1 MIRVIIK
8 NLNKKKLS
16 EHKWDWHFAFF
27 HFKNY
32 KNAYLNGKPLKPWHI
47 LKNGDVIEIIERPQG
62 LILGALWALGG
73 WLLTTVGVTSA
84 SVAGVYAAGAL
95 VAGVIGAAVTAV
107 GFGIASMFSSSAGG
121 GAGTTQAKEYS
132 SSTQPELRG
141 ASNDISND
149 CLPVVF
155 GTIQQTPSYA
165 QLPYRLV
172 VDGASTNK
180 YRQYFIANYNNVVYS
195 NFKLG
200 ETSRTDYSID
210 YIDILTASGSSNFIG
225 FDNVKAH
232 DINEELSYNP
242 DEAVNQNAHFDYNQA
257 TNTNYVTVS
266 YQLKFTNVDLNSWT
280 NKTFRQSTLV
290 VQGGT
295 NSNKTS
301 DITITSAM
309 LSATDVEGEYIYNG
323 SATYNTGYNDEGDPN
338 PNFTEI
344 ISTNYAPV
352 SNTRGNTTENNNEL
366 DSLYVSETVSTSTFS
381 ETNTLN
387 LSINKYE
394 GTVSEVVVTSPD
406 NTTDVDVI
414 ISFPQGLYHQ
424 NNDGSR
430 SSRSVKVQIMY
441 KEGDGEYKPISED
454 TELYIRDFEG
464 EKQPLN
470 TSTTTVNG
478 AEVTMQSC
486 SDMNV
491 ADQLFYR
498 PIGFTLPE
506 PGKYTVRVRCAAF
519 SEKTNYDIG
528 VPYCAEIQFYV
539 NGNVLDNSILPKV
552 NQIAFEA
559 TAYKGL
565 SGTIKKF
572 NYLAAA
578 RIPIWN
584 GTDWNTINE
593 SSNPAAIIR
602 YLLTDSLANPRPISP
617 DLIDNDSLVMLY
629 NWCEQEGYKAD
640 GIVSEATKTMDVINE
655 ILKNCQG
662 AMIPLLNGKHTFAI
676 DGNEKTPKGMF
687 NQHNSWDFTWSPTLG
702 RQTEAI
708 RASFTDSEDY
718 TQDEVTVYWYDGA
731 VHNEIK
737 EGTTDADYLLVKK
750 DLKYVTDRTSVIKAI
765 TYELLCTQTKRNNFE
780 FSVNLE
786 ALNMTL
792 LDRVYVSN
800 SSNMQNESTGLIKRV
815 LTDNGNITGFE
826 LYSDVEIPTD
836 AKIIIRSLDY
846 EAQEPVINIYDVIN
860 EGLTNIVEIDPITNT
875 GVIKGAGEIQ
885 GLEDKWHYD
894 GDLFTLG
901 QDTIYDCVITD
912 IKYNEDCT
920 ATITCRDY

>member
-1 MIRVIIK
+1 MIRIIYRQF
-8 NLNKKKLS
+8 NKKKFV
-16 EHKWDWHFAFF
+16 EKKWSWHFAFF
-27 HFKNY
+27 HFKDYQNCY
-32 KNAYLNGKPLKPWHI
+32 INGKPLKPWHI
-47 LKNGDVIEIIERPQG
+47 FKNGDVIEIFEKPG
-62 LILGALWALGG
+62 FSWA
-73 WLLTTVGVTSA
+73 
-84 SVAGVYAAGAL
+84 
-95 VAGVIGAAVTAV
+95 VIGTWLVNAIIGVATSISPAILT
-107 GFGIASMFSSSAGG
+107 GIAFVGAAAALSIGANAIFSSRGG
-121 GAGTTQAKEYS
+121 GSSTTDSKEYS

-141 ASNDISND
+141 ASNDISNG
-149 CLPVVF
+149 CLPVLF
-155 GTIQQTPSYA
+155 GKTQQTPSYG

-200 ETSRTDYSID
+200 ETPRTDYSID
-210 YIDILTASGSSNFIG
+210 YLDILTAYGTSNFIG
-225 FDNVKAH
+225 FDNVKAVNV
-232 DINEELSYNP
+232 DEELSYNP
-242 DEAVNQNAHFDYNQA
+242 DETVNQNAHYDYNQQIDSDYI
-257 TNTNYVTVS
+257 TINYTLQFS
-266 YQLKFTNVDLNSWT
+266 NVNINNWA
-280 NKTFRQSTLV
+280 NKTFRQITRV
-290 VQGGT
+290 NQGGEKNLTT
-295 NSNKTS
+295 NITVTSSMLTAQSNGIYTYNG
-301 DITITSAM
+301 TITYEKSE
-309 LSATDVEGEYIYNG
+309 LDENYTELIY
-323 SATYNTGYNDEGDPN
+323 T
-338 PNFTEI
+338 NF
-344 ISTNYAPV
+344 APT
-352 SNTRGNTTENNNEL
+352 SNTRGNSTETTNEL
-366 DSLYVSETVSTSTFS
+366 DALYVSETITAEGFT
-381 ETNTLN
+381 ETETLN
-387 LSINKYE
+387 LSINRYK
-394 GTVSEVVVTSPD
+394 GTVSEVVLTSPE

-414 ISFPQGLYHQ
+414 ISFPQGLFHQ

-430 SSRSVKVQIMY
+430 SSRSIVVEIMY
-441 KEGDGEYKPISED
+441 KQGDGAYIPF
-454 TELYIRDFEG
+454 TRNTQLYIRDING
-464 EKQPLN
+464 TKQPLSSSN
-470 TSTTTVNG
+470 TTVSG
-478 AEVTMQSC
+478 ANATMHST

-498 PIGFTLPE
+498 TIGFTLPTA
-506 PGKYTVRVRCAAF
+506 GKYTVRVRSADYVD
-519 SEKTNYDIG
+519 KTNYDIG
-528 VPYCAEIQFYV
+528 YPRCAEIQFYV
-539 NGNVLDNSILPKV
+539 NGDVLDESILPSV

-572 NYLAAA
+572 NYIAEA
-578 RIPIWN
+578 RIPVWN
-584 GTDWNTINE
+584 GTNWDTITE
-593 SSNPAAIIR
+593 SENPAAIIR
-602 YLLTDSLANPRPISP
+602 YLLTDTLANPRPISP

-737 EGTTDADYLLVKK
+737 AGTTDADYLLVKK
-750 DLKYVTDRTSVIKAI
+750 DLKYVTDRASVIKSI

-826 LYSDVEIPTD
+826 LYSDIEIPTE

-860 EGLTNIVEIDPITNT
+860 EGLTNIVEIDPIANT

>member
-1 MIRVIIK
+1 MIRVIK
-8 NLNKKKLS
+8 RNLNKKKLF
-16 EHKWDWHFAFF
+16 EYKWDWHLACF

-32 KNAYLNGKPLKPWHI
+32 KNCYLNGKPLKPWNI
-47 LKNGDVIEIIERPQG
+47 LKNGDVIEIIETPG
-62 LILGALWALGG
+62 EFFTLASMLIVAFAVAHPFVTAALAIGILGATAAITTS
-73 WLLTTVGVTSA
+73 LTA
-84 SVAGVYAAGAL
+84 Q
-95 VAGVIGAAVTAV
+95 
-107 GFGIASMFSSSAGG
+107 SSAPS
-121 GAGTTQAKEYS
+121 TTSKEYS
-132 SSTQPELRG
+132 STTQPELKG
-141 ASNDISND
+141 ANNEISNN
-149 CLPVVF
+149 CLPVLF
-155 GTIQQTPSYA
+155 GKTQQTPSYG

-180 YRQYFIANYNNVVYS
+180 YRQYFVSNYNNVVCS
-195 NFKLG
+195 DFKLG
-200 ETSRTDYSID
+200 ETPRTDYSID
-210 YIDILTASGSSNFIG
+210 YLDIVTASGASNFIG
-225 FDNVKAH
+225 FDNVKS
-232 DINEELSYNP
+232 INVDEELSYNP
-242 DEAVNQNAHFDYNQA
+242 DEEVNQNAHYDYNDLINSSYI
-257 TNTNYVTVS
+257 TINYVLQFS
-266 YQLKFTNVDLNSWT
+266 NVDLNAWA
-280 NKTFRQSTLV
+280 NKSFTQLVRV
-290 VQGGT
+290 VQNGEQKDLT
-295 NSNKTS
+295 T
-301 DITITSAM
+301 DITITSSM
-309 LSATDVEGEYIYNG
+309 LTASEESGEYVYNG
-323 SATYNTGYNDEGDPN
+323 SVTYNAGEDN

-344 ISTNYAPV
+344 IYTNFAPATD
-352 SNTRGNTTENNNEL
+352 TRGNSTESTNEL
-366 DSLYVSETVSTSTFS
+366 DALYVSENLIAQNLNLNT
-381 ETNTLN
+381 TLN
-387 LSINKYE
+387 LSINKYK
-394 GTVSEVVVTSPD
+394 GTVSEVIATSPE

-414 ISFPQGLYHQ
+414 ISFPQGLFHQ
-424 NNDGSR
+424 NNNGSR
-430 SSRSVKVQIMY
+430 SSRSVVVEIMY
-441 KEGDGEYKPISED
+441 KQGNGEYIPLSEN
-454 TELYIRDFEG
+454 TELYIRDING
-464 EKQPLN
+464 EKQPLSSSN
-470 TSTTTVNG
+470 TTVSG
-478 AEVTMQSC
+478 ANVTMHSP

-498 PIGFTLPE
+498 PIGFTLPNA
-506 PGKYTVRVRCAAF
+506 GKYTVRVRSADYAD
-519 SEKTNYDIG
+519 KTNYDIG
-528 VPYCAEIQFYV
+528 YPRCAEIQFYV
-539 NGNVLDNSILPKV
+539 NGDVLDNSILPNV

-565 SGTIKKF
+565 SGTLKKF
-572 NYLAAA
+572 NYIGEA
-578 RIPIWN
+578 RIPVWN
-584 GTDWNTINE
+584 GTDWNTVQA
-593 SSNPAAIIR
+593 SSNPAAIVR
-602 YLLTDSLANPRPISP
+602 YLLTDSLANPRSISP
-617 DLIDNDSLVMLY
+617 DLIDNDSLVELY

-640 GIVSEATKTMDVINE
+640 GIVAEATKTLDVINE

-662 AMIPLLNGKHTFAI
+662 GMIPLLNGKHVFTI

-750 DLKYVTDRTSVIKAI
+750 DLKYVTDRASVIKSI

-826 LYSDVEIPTD
+826 LYSDIEIPPE

-846 EAQEPVINIYDVIN
+846 EAEEPVINIYDVTN
-860 EGLTNIVEIDPITNT
+860 EGLTNIVEIEPILNT

>member
-1 MIRVIIK
+1 MIRIIYR
-8 NLNKKKLS
+8 NLSKKQLFEK
-16 EHKWDWHFAFF
+16 KWDWHFACF

-32 KNAYLNGKPLKPWHI
+32 KNTYLNGKPLKPWHI
-47 LKNGDVIEIIERPQG
+47 LRNGDVIEIFERPAG
-62 LILGALWALGG
+62 LTASIIGALIVNAIKVFVVAHPFITAGIVGVATTALGN
-73 WLLTTVGVTSA
+73 VVNS
-84 SVAGVYAAGAL
+84 
-95 VAGVIGAAVTAV
+95 I
-107 GFGIASMFSSSAGG
+107 FSNNNSGS
-121 GAGTTQAKEYS
+121 TQTKEYS
-132 SSTQPELRG
+132 SKSQPELRG
-141 ASNDISND
+141 ASNDISD
-149 CLPVVF
+149 GCLPVLF
-155 GTIQQTPSYA
+155 GKIQQTPSYG

-180 YRQYFIANYNNVVYS
+180 YRQYFVANYNNVVYS
-195 NFKLG
+195 DFKLG
-200 ETSRTDYSID
+200 ETPRTDYSID
-210 YIDILTASGSSNFIG
+210 YLDILTAYGTSNFIG
-225 FDNVKAH
+225 FDNVKAVNA
-232 DINEELSYNP
+232 DEELSYNP
-242 DEAVNQNAHFDYNQA
+242 DETVNQNAHYDYNQQIDSDYI
-257 TNTNYVTVS
+257 TVNYTLQFS
-266 YQLKFTNVDLNSWT
+266 NVNLNSWS
-280 NKTFRQSTLV
+280 NKTFLQLTRVNQDGQKDLT
-290 VQGGT
+290 T
-295 NSNKTS
+295 N
-301 DITITSAM
+301 ITITSSM
-309 LSATDVEGEYIYNG
+309 LTNQGNGTYTYNG
-323 SATYNTGYNDEGDPN
+323 SVTYEKGGVLED
-338 PNFTEI
+338 NFSEI
-344 ISTNYAPV
+344 IYTNFAPTAD
-352 SNTRGNTTENNNEL
+352 TRGNSTETTNEL
-366 DSLYVSETVSTSTFS
+366 DALYVSETVSAEGFT
-381 ETNTLN
+381 ETETLN
-387 LSINKYE
+387 LSINRYQ
-394 GTVSEVVVTSPD
+394 GTVSEVVLTSPE
-406 NTTDVDVI
+406 NTKEIDVI
-414 ISFPQGLYHQ
+414 ISFPSGLVHQ
-424 NNDGSR
+424 NNNGSR
-430 SSRSVKVQIMY
+430 SSRSVVVEIMY
-441 KEGDGEYKPISED
+441 KQGDGEYVPF
-454 TELYIRDFEG
+454 TENTQLYIRDING
-464 EKQPLN
+464 VKQPLSS
-470 TSTTTVNG
+470 STTTVDG
-478 AEVTMQSC
+478 ANMTVKSPA
-486 SDMNV
+486 DMNV
-491 ADQLFYR
+491 ADQLFFR
-498 PIGFTLPE
+498 PIGFTLPSA
-506 PGKYTVRVRCAAF
+506 GKYTVRVRSADYADK
-519 SEKTNYDIG
+519 SNYDIG
-528 VPYCAEIQFYV
+528 YPRCAEVQFYV
-539 NGNVLDNSILPKV
+539 NGDVLDKSILPSV

-572 NYLAAA
+572 NYIGEA
-578 RIPIWN
+578 RIPVWN
-584 GTDWNTINE
+584 GTNWDTITE
-593 SSNPAAIIR
+593 SENPAAIIR
-602 YLLTDSLANPRPISP
+602 YLLTDTFANPRPISP

-708 RASFTDSEDY
+708 RASFTDSDDY

-737 EGTTDADYLLVKK
+737 AGTTDADYLLVKK
-750 DLKYVTDRTSVIKAI
+750 DLKYVTDRASVIKSI

-826 LYSDVEIPTD
+826 LYSNIDIPEN

-846 EAQEPVINIYDVIN
+846 EAEEPVINIYDVIN
-860 EGLTNIVEIDPITNT
+860 EGLTNIVEIDPIANT

>member
-1 MIRVIIK
+1 MIRIIYR
-8 NLNKKKLS
+8 NLNKKRLVEK
-16 EHKWDWHFAFF
+16 KWDFHLACF
-27 HFKNY
+27 HFKDY
-32 KNAYLNGKPLKPWHI
+32 KNAYINGKPLKPWHI
-47 LKNGDVIEIIERPQG
+47 LKNGDVVEIIETPGEIFTTLSMVLIG
-62 LILGALWALGG
+62 LIVAHPVVAAVAAIGIVGAAASLVGG
-73 WLLTTVGVTSA
+73 LTARNSA
-84 SVAGVYAAGAL
+84 SP
-95 VAGVIGAAVTAV
+95 I
-107 GFGIASMFSSSAGG
+107 SSN
-121 GAGTTQAKEYS
+121 AKEYS

-141 ASNDISND
+141 ANNEISD
-149 CLPVVF
+149 GCLPVLF
-155 GTIQQTPSYA
+155 GKIQQTPSYG
-165 QLPYRLV
+165 QLPYKLV

-180 YRQYFIANYNNVVYS
+180 YRQYFVANYNNVVYS
-195 NFKLG
+195 DFKLG
-200 ETSRTDYSID
+200 ETPRTDYSID
-210 YIDILTASGSSNFIG
+210 YLDILTAYGVSNFIG
-225 FDNVKAH
+225 FDNVKTTNI
-232 DINEELSYNP
+232 DEELSYNP
-242 DEAVNQNAHFDYNQA
+242 DEAVNQNAHYDYNDQINSSYI
-257 TNTNYVTVS
+257 TIN
-266 YQLKFTNVDLNSWT
+266 YQLKFSNVDLNAWT
-280 NKTFRQSTLV
+280 NKTFKQITRA
-290 VQGGT
+290 VQNGNNVDLT
-295 NSNKTS
+295 KE
-301 DITITSAM
+301 ITITSGM
-309 LSATDVEGEYIYNG
+309 LTATEQTGVYIYNG
-323 SATYNTGYNDEGDPN
+323 SVTYNVGEDN
-338 PNFTEI
+338 PNYTEI
-344 ISTNYAPV
+344 VYTNFAPV
-352 SNTRGNTTENNNEL
+352 SDTRGNSTENTNEL
-366 DSLYVSETVSTSTFS
+366 DSLYVSENLVTSTLNLN
-381 ETNTLN
+381 TTLN
-387 LSINKYE
+387 LSINKYT
-394 GTVSEVVVTSPD
+394 GTVSEVVVTSPE

-414 ISFPQGLYHQ
+414 ISFPQGLFHQ
-424 NNDGSR
+424 ENNGSR
-430 SSRSVKVQIMY
+430 SSRSVVVEIMY
-441 KEGDGEYKPISED
+441 KQGNGEYIPFTEN
-454 TELYIRDFEG
+454 TELYIRDING
-464 EKQPLN
+464 DKQPLSSSN
-470 TSTTTVNG
+470 TTVSG
-478 AEVTMQSC
+478 ANATMHST

-498 PIGFTLPE
+498 TIGFTLPSA
-506 PGKYTVRVRCAAF
+506 GKYTVRVRSADYAD
-519 SEKTNYDIG
+519 KTNFDIG
-528 VPYCAEIQFYV
+528 YPRCAEIQFYV
-539 NGNVLDNSILPKV
+539 DGAILDTSILPSV

-565 SGTIKKF
+565 SGTLKKF
-572 NYLAAA
+572 NYIAEA
-578 RIPIWN
+578 RIPVWN
-584 GTDWNTINE
+584 GTDWNTISE
-593 SSNPAAIIR
+593 SENPAAIVR

-617 DLIDNDSLVMLY
+617 DLIDNDSLVELY

-640 GIVSEATKTMDVINE
+640 GIISEATKTLDVINE

-662 AMIPLLNGKHTFAI
+662 GMIPLLNGKHVFTI

-737 EGTTDADYLLVKK
+737 AGTTDADYLLVKK
-750 DLKYVTDRTSVIKAI
+750 DLKYVTDRASVIKSI

-826 LYSDVEIPTD
+826 LYSDIEIPTD

-846 EAQEPVINIYDVIN
+846 EAQEPVINIYDVTN
-860 EGLTNIVEIDPITNT
+860 EGLTNIVEIDPIANT

>member
-1 MIRVIIK
+1 MIRVIRRC
-8 NLNKKKLS
+8 LNKKQLS
-16 EHKWDWHFAFF
+16 EHKWNWHFAFF
-27 HFKNY
+27 HFKDY

-47 LKNGDVIEIIERPQG
+47 FKNGDVVEIFERPQG
-62 LILGALWALGG
+62 FVDIVIAAFLAIGTAVGASYGVGAAVIGGIIVASALGG
-73 WLLTTVGVTSA
+73 VAFGV
-84 SVAGVYAAGAL
+84 
-95 VAGVIGAAVTAV
+95 
-107 GFGIASMFSSSAGG
+107 SSLFMRGG
-121 GAGTTQAKEYS
+121 GVSSTTQSKEYS

-141 ASNDISND
+141 ASNDISNG

-155 GTIQQTPSYA
+155 GRIQQTPSYG

-195 NFKLG
+195 DFKLG
-200 ETSRTDYSID
+200 ETPRTDYSID
-210 YIDILTASGSSNFIG
+210 YLDILTASGSSNFIG
-225 FDNVKAH
+225 FDNVKAV
-232 DINEELSYNP
+232 DVNEELSYNP
-242 DEAVNQNAHFDYNQA
+242 DESVNQNAYYDYNEL
-257 TNTNYVTVS
+257 TNTRYITIN
-266 YQLKFTNVDLNSWT
+266 YQLKFSGVDLSAWT
-280 NKTFRQSTLV
+280 NKTFKQTTRTI
-290 VQGGT
+290 QGGNT
-295 NSNKTS
+295 VDLTSN
-301 DITITSAM
+301 ITITSSM
-309 LSATDVEGEYIYNG
+309 LTATEVSGEYTYNG
-323 SATYNTGYNDEGDPN
+323 SITYEAGDDDPN
-338 PNFTEI
+338 YTEI
-344 ISTNYAPV
+344 IYTNFAPTAD
-352 SNTRGNTTENNNEL
+352 TRGNSTETTNEL
-366 DSLYVSETVSTSTFS
+366 DALYVSENLITETFNLN
-381 ETNTLN
+381 TTLN
-387 LSINKYE
+387 LSINRYS
-394 GTVSEVVVTSPD
+394 GTVSEVVLTSPE
-406 NTTDVDVI
+406 NTTEVDVI
-414 ISFPQGLYHQ
+414 ISFPQGLYHLE
-424 NNDGSR
+424 NNGERTTR
-430 SSRSVKVQIMY
+430 SIKVEIMY
-441 KEGDGEYKPISED
+441 KQGDGEYVPLSEN
-454 TELYIRDFEG
+454 TELYIRDING
-464 EKQPLN
+464 NKQPLSSS
-470 TSTTTVNG
+470 STTVSG
-478 AEVTMQSC
+478 AEVTMSTGA
-486 SDMNV
+486 DMNV

-498 PIGFTLPE
+498 PIGFTLPSA
-506 PGKYTVRVRCAAF
+506 GKYTVRVRSAAYA
-519 SEKTNYDIG
+519 EKTNFDIG
-528 VPYCAEIQFYV
+528 SPTCSEIQFYV
-539 NGNVLDNSILPKV
+539 NGNILDNSILPKV

-572 NYLAAA
+572 NYIAEA
-578 RIPIWN
+578 RIPVWN
-584 GTDWNTINE
+584 GTDWSTVQASE
-593 SSNPAAIIR
+593 NPAAIIR

-676 DGNEKTPKGMF
+676 DGNEKTPRGMF
-687 NQHNSWDFTWSPTLG
+687 NQHNSWDFTWSPTIG

-737 EGTTDADYLLVKK
+737 AGTTDSDYLLVKK
-750 DLKYVTDRTSVIKAI
+750 DLKYVTDRASVIKAI

-800 SSNMQNESTGLIKRV
+800 SANMQNESTGLIKRV

-826 LYSDVEIPTD
+826 LYSDIEIPTD

-846 EAQEPVINIYDVIN
+846 EAEEPVINIYDVTN
-860 EGLTNIVEIDPITNT
+860 EGLTNIVEIEPILNT

>member
-1 MIRVIIK
+1 MIRVIRRC
-8 NLNKKKLS
+8 LNKKQLS
-16 EHKWDWHFAFF
+16 EHKWNWHFAFF
-27 HFKNY
+27 HFKDY

-47 LKNGDVIEIIERPQG
+47 FKNGDVVEIFERPQG
-62 LILGALWALGG
+62 FVDIVIAAFLAIGTAVGASYGVGAAVIGGIIVASALGG
-73 WLLTTVGVTSA
+73 VAFGVSSLFMRGGSA
-84 SVAGVYAAGAL
+84 S
-95 VAGVIGAAVTAV
+95 
-107 GFGIASMFSSSAGG
+107 S
-121 GAGTTQAKEYS
+121 TTQSKEYS

-141 ASNDISND
+141 ASNDISNG

-155 GTIQQTPSYA
+155 GRIQQTPSYG

-195 NFKLG
+195 DFKLG
-200 ETSRTDYSID
+200 ETPRTDYSID
-210 YIDILTASGSSNFIG
+210 YLDILTASGSSNFIG
-225 FDNVKAH
+225 FDNVKAV
-232 DINEELSYNP
+232 DVNEELSYNP
-242 DEAVNQNAHFDYNQA
+242 DESVNQNAYYDYNEL
-257 TNTNYVTVS
+257 TNTRYITIN
-266 YQLKFTNVDLNSWT
+266 YQLKFSGVDLSAWT
-280 NKTFRQSTLV
+280 NKTFKQTTRTI
-290 VQGGT
+290 QGGNT
-295 NSNKTS
+295 VDLTSN
-301 DITITSAM
+301 ITITSSM
-309 LSATDVEGEYIYNG
+309 LTATEVSGEYTYNG
-323 SATYNTGYNDEGDPN
+323 SITYEAGDDDPN
-338 PNFTEI
+338 YTEI
-344 ISTNYAPV
+344 IYTNFAPTAD
-352 SNTRGNTTENNNEL
+352 TRGNSTETTNEL
-366 DSLYVSETVSTSTFS
+366 DALYVSENLITETFNLN
-381 ETNTLN
+381 TTLN
-387 LSINKYE
+387 LSINRYS
-394 GTVSEVVVTSPD
+394 GTVSEVVLTSPE
-406 NTTDVDVI
+406 NTTEVDVI
-414 ISFPQGLYHQ
+414 ISFPQGLYHLE
-424 NNDGSR
+424 NNGERTTR
-430 SSRSVKVQIMY
+430 SIKVEIMY
-441 KEGDGEYKPISED
+441 KQGDGEYVPLSEN
-454 TELYIRDFEG
+454 TELYIRDING
-464 EKQPLN
+464 NKQPLSSS
-470 TSTTTVNG
+470 STTVSG
-478 AEVTMQSC
+478 AEVTMSTGA
-486 SDMNV
+486 DMNV

-498 PIGFTLPE
+498 PIGFTLPSA
-506 PGKYTVRVRCAAF
+506 GKYTVRVRSAAYA
-519 SEKTNYDIG
+519 EKTNFDIG
-528 VPYCAEIQFYV
+528 SPTCSEIQFYV
-539 NGNVLDNSILPKV
+539 NGNILDNSILPKV

-565 SGTIKKF
+565 SGTLKKF
-572 NYLAAA
+572 NYIAEA
-578 RIPIWN
+578 RIPVWN
-584 GTDWNTINE
+584 GTDWNTIQASE
-593 SSNPAAIIR
+593 NPAAIIR
-602 YLLTDSLANPRPISP
+602 YLLTDTLANPRPISP

-708 RASFTDSEDY
+708 RVSFTDSEDY
-718 TQDEVTVYWYDGA
+718 TQDEVTVYWYDRA

-737 EGTTDADYLLVKK
+737 AGTTDADYLLVKK
-750 DLKYVTDRTSVIKAI
+750 DLKYVTDRASVIKSI
-765 TYELLCTQTKRNNFE
+765 TYELLCIQTKRNNFE

-860 EGLTNIVEIDPITNT
+860 EGLTNIVEIDPIPNT

>member
-1 MIRVIIK
+1 MIRVIRRC
-8 NLNKKKLS
+8 LNKKTLS

-47 LKNGDVIEIIERPQG
+47 LKNGDVIEIIERPEG
-62 LILGALWALGG
+62 IIGSMIGAIIVGALSH
-73 WLLTTVGVTSA
+73 VGVAATGGLLSA
-84 SVAGVYAAGAL
+84 GIAAAVVGGVVVAG
-95 VAGVIGAAVTAV
+95 GVAAVAM
-107 GFGIASMFSSSAGG
+107 GIASMFSGSGG
-121 GAGTTQAKEYS
+121 GGSTQAKEYS

-141 ASNDISND
+141 ASNDISD
-149 CLPVVF
+149 GCLPVLF
-155 GTIQQTPSYA
+155 GKIQQTPSYG

-180 YRQYFIANYNNVVYS
+180 YRQYFVANYNNVVYS

-200 ETSRTDYSID
+200 ETPRTDYSID
-210 YIDILTASGSSNFIG
+210 YLDILTAYGTSNFIG
-225 FDNVKAH
+225 FDNVKAVNV
-232 DINEELSYNP
+232 DEELSYNP
-242 DEAVNQNAHFDYNQA
+242 DETVNQNAHYDYNQQIDSDYI
-257 TNTNYVTVS
+257 TINYTLQFS
-266 YQLKFTNVDLNSWT
+266 NVNINRWA
-280 NKTFRQSTLV
+280 NKTFRQLTRV
-290 VQGGT
+290 NQGGEKNLT
-295 NSNKTS
+295 RN
-301 DITITSAM
+301 ITITSSM
-309 LSATDVEGEYIYNG
+309 LTNQGNGTYTYNG
-323 SATYNTGYNDEGDPN
+323 SVTYEKGGVLED
-338 PNFTEI
+338 NFSEI
-344 ISTNYAPV
+344 IYTNFAPTA
-352 SNTRGNTTENNNEL
+352 NTRGNSTESTNEL
-366 DSLYVSETVSTSTFS
+366 DALYVSETISAEGFT
-381 ETNTLN
+381 ETETLN
-387 LSINKYE
+387 LSINRYK
-394 GTVSEVVVTSPD
+394 GTVSEVVLTSPE
-406 NTTDVDVI
+406 NTTDIDVI
-414 ISFPQGLYHQ
+414 ISFPQGLFHQ
-424 NNDGSR
+424 ENNGSR
-430 SSRSVKVQIMY
+430 SSRSVVVEIMY
-441 KEGDGEYKPISED
+441 KQGDGEYIPISRAAS
-454 TELYIRDFEG
+454 LYIRDING
-464 EKQPLN
+464 NKKPLSSSN
-470 TSTTTVNG
+470 TRVNG
-478 AEVTMQSC
+478 ANITMHSP

-491 ADQLFYR
+491 ADQLFFR
-498 PIGFTLPE
+498 PIGFTLPRA
-506 PGKYTVRVRCAAF
+506 GKYTVRVRSADYAD
-519 SEKTNYDIG
+519 KTNYDIG
-528 VPYCAEIQFYV
+528 YPRCAEIQFYV
-539 NGNVLDNSILPKV
+539 NGDVLDESILPSV

-572 NYLAAA
+572 NYIGEA
-578 RIPIWN
+578 RIPVWN
-584 GTDWNTINE
+584 GTDWNTIQASE
-593 SSNPAAIIR
+593 NPAAIIR
-602 YLLTDSLANPRPISP
+602 YLLTDTLANPRPISP

-750 DLKYVTDRTSVIKAI
+750 DLKYVTDRASVIKSI
-765 TYELLCTQTKRNNFE
+765 TYELLCTQTKRNSFE

-786 ALNMTL
+786 AINMTL

-800 SSNMQNESTGLIKRV
+800 SANMQNESTGLIKRV

-826 LYSDVEIPTD
+826 LYSDIEIPTD

-875 GVIKGAGEIQ
+875 GIIKGAGEIQ

-912 IKYNEDCT
+912 IRYNEDCT

>member
-1 MIRVIIK
+1 MIRIIYRQF
-8 NLNKKKLS
+8 NKKKFV
-16 EHKWDWHFAFF
+16 EKKWSWHFAFF
-27 HFKNY
+27 HFRNY
-32 KNAYLNGKPLKPWHI
+32 QNCYINGKPLKPWHI
-47 LKNGDVIEIIERPQG
+47 FKNGDVIEIFEKPG
-62 LILGALWALGG
+62 FSWA
-73 WLLTTVGVTSA
+73 
-84 SVAGVYAAGAL
+84 
-95 VAGVIGAAVTAV
+95 VIGTWLVNAIIGVATSVSPAILT
-107 GFGIASMFSSSAGG
+107 GIAFVGAAAALSIGANAIFSSRGG
-121 GAGTTQAKEYS
+121 SSTTDSKEYS

-141 ASNDISND
+141 ASNDISNG
-149 CLPVVF
+149 CLPVLF
-155 GTIQQTPSYA
+155 GKIQQTPSYG

-180 YRQYFIANYNNVVYS
+180 YRQYFVANYNNVVYS
-195 NFKLG
+195 DFKLS
-200 ETSRTDYSID
+200 ETPRTDYSID
-210 YIDILTASGSSNFIG
+210 YLDILTAYGVSNFIG
-225 FDNVKAH
+225 FDNVKAVNV
-232 DINEELSYNP
+232 DEELSYNP
-242 DEAVNQNAHFDYNQA
+242 DETVNQNAHYDYNQQIDSDYI
-257 TNTNYVTVS
+257 TINYTL
-266 YQLKFTNVDLNSWT
+266 QFTNVDLNNWA
-280 NKTFRQSTLV
+280 NKTFQQLTRVNQDGQKDLT
-290 VQGGT
+290 T
-295 NSNKTS
+295 N
-301 DITITSAM
+301 ITITSSM
-309 LSATDVEGEYIYNG
+309 LANQGNGTYTYNG
-323 SATYNTGYNDEGDPN
+323 SITYEKGGLLDD
-338 PNFTEI
+338 NFSEI
-344 ISTNYAPV
+344 IYTNFAPTAD
-352 SNTRGNTTENNNEL
+352 TRGNSTESTNEL
-366 DSLYVSETVSTSTFS
+366 DVLYVSETVSAEGFS
-381 ETNTLN
+381 ETQTLN
-387 LSINKYE
+387 LSINRYK
-394 GTVSEVVVTSPD
+394 GTVSEVVLTSPE
-406 NTTDVDVI
+406 NTTDIDVI
-414 ISFPQGLYHQ
+414 ISFPQGLFHQ

-430 SSRSVKVQIMY
+430 SSRSVVIEIMY
-441 KEGDGEYKPISED
+441 RQGDGEYIPF
-454 TELYIRDFEG
+454 TQNTQLYIRDING
-464 EKQPLN
+464 VKQPLSS
-470 TSTTTVNG
+470 STTTVDG
-478 AEVTMQSC
+478 ANMTVKSPA
-486 SDMNV
+486 DMNV
-491 ADQLFYR
+491 ADQLFFR
-498 PIGFTLPE
+498 PIGFTLPSA
-506 PGKYTVRVRCAAF
+506 GKYTVRVRSADYAD
-519 SEKTNYDIG
+519 KTNYDIG
-528 VPYCAEIQFYV
+528 YPRCAEVQFYV
-539 NGNVLDNSILPKV
+539 NGDVLDESILPSV

-572 NYLAAA
+572 NYIGEA
-578 RIPIWN
+578 RIPVWN
-584 GTDWNTINE
+584 GTDWNTVSTSE
-593 SSNPAAIIR
+593 NPAAIIR

-687 NQHNSWDFTWSPTLG
+687 NQHNSWDFTWSPTIG

-737 EGTTDADYLLVKK
+737 TGTTDADYLLVKK
-750 DLKYVTDRTSVIKAI
+750 DLKYVTDRASVIKSI

-826 LYSDVEIPTD
+826 LYSDIEIPTE

-846 EAQEPVINIYDVIN
+846 EAQEPVINIYDVTN
-860 EGLTNIVEIDPITNT
+860 EGLTNIIEIDPIPNT

>member
-1 MIRVIIK
+1 MIRIIYRQF
-8 NLNKKKLS
+8 NKKKFV
-16 EHKWDWHFAFF
+16 EKKWSWHFAFF
-27 HFKNY
+27 HFRNY
-32 KNAYLNGKPLKPWHI
+32 QNCYINGKPLKPWH
-47 LKNGDVIEIIERPQG
+47 LFKNGDVIEIFEKPG
-62 LILGALWALGG
+62 FSWA
-73 WLLTTVGVTSA
+73 
-84 SVAGVYAAGAL
+84 
-95 VAGVIGAAVTAV
+95 VIGTWLVNAIIGVATSVSPAILT
-107 GFGIASMFSSSAGG
+107 GIAFVGAAAALSIGANAIFSSRGG
-121 GAGTTQAKEYS
+121 SSTTDSKEYS

-141 ASNDISND
+141 ASNDISNG
-149 CLPVVF
+149 CLPVLF
-155 GTIQQTPSYA
+155 GKTQQTPSYG

-200 ETSRTDYSID
+200 ETPRTDYSID
-210 YIDILTASGSSNFIG
+210 YLDILTAYGTSNFIG
-225 FDNVKAH
+225 FDNVKAVNV
-232 DINEELSYNP
+232 DEELSYNP
-242 DEAVNQNAHFDYNQA
+242 DETVNQNAHYDYNQQIDSDYI
-257 TNTNYVTVS
+257 TINYTLQFSKV
-266 YQLKFTNVDLNSWT
+266 NINNWA
-280 NKTFRQSTLV
+280 NKTFRQITRV
-290 VQGGT
+290 NQGGEKNLTT
-295 NSNKTS
+295 NITVTSSMLTAQSNGIYTYNG
-301 DITITSAM
+301 TITYEKSE
-309 LSATDVEGEYIYNG
+309 LDENYTELIY
-323 SATYNTGYNDEGDPN
+323 T
-338 PNFTEI
+338 NF
-344 ISTNYAPV
+344 APT
-352 SNTRGNTTENNNEL
+352 SNTRGNSTETTNEL
-366 DSLYVSETVSTSTFS
+366 DALYVSETITAEGFT
-381 ETNTLN
+381 ETETLN
-387 LSINKYE
+387 LSINRYK
-394 GTVSEVVVTSPD
+394 GTVSEVVLTSPE

-414 ISFPQGLYHQ
+414 ISFPQGLFHQ

-430 SSRSVKVQIMY
+430 SSRSVVVEIMY
-441 KEGDGEYKPISED
+441 KQGDGEYIPISQN
-454 TELYIRDFEG
+454 TTLYIRDING
-464 EKQPLN
+464 DKQPLSSSN
-470 TSTTTVNG
+470 TTVSG
-478 AEVTMQSC
+478 ANVTMHSP

-491 ADQLFYR
+491 ADQLFFR
-498 PIGFTLPE
+498 PIGFTLPA
-506 PGKYTVRVRCAAF
+506 GKYTIRVRSADYAD
-519 SEKTNYDIG
+519 KTNYDIG
-528 VPYCAEIQFYV
+528 YPRCAEIQFYV
-539 NGNVLDNSILPKV
+539 NGDVLDESILPSV

-572 NYLAAA
+572 NYIAEA
-578 RIPIWN
+578 RIPVWN
-584 GTDWNTINE
+584 GTNWDTITE
-593 SSNPAAIIR
+593 SENPAAIIR
-602 YLLTDSLANPRPISP
+602 YLLTDTLANPRPISP

-737 EGTTDADYLLVKK
+737 AGTTDADYLLVKK
-750 DLKYVTDRTSVIKAI
+750 DLKYVTDRASVIKSI

-800 SSNMQNESTGLIKRV
+800 SANMQNENTGLIKRV

-826 LYSDVEIPTD
+826 LYSDIEIPTD

-860 EGLTNIVEIDPITNT
+860 EGLSNVVEIDPIANT
-875 GVIKGAGEIQ
+875 GAIKGAGEIQ

>member
-1 MIRVIIK
+1 MIRVIRRC
-8 NLNKKKLS
+8 LNKKTLS
-16 EHKWDWHFAFF
+16 EYKWDWHFAFF

-47 LKNGDVIEIIERPQG
+47 LRNGDVVEIFERPQG
-62 LILGALWALGG
+62 FFATLGGIILGALIGSSAAAGVSAGVTIAVGVLA
-73 WLLTTVGVTSA
+73 TVGLVATVGLGVA
-84 SVAGVYAAGAL
+84 SVFMGA
-95 VAGVIGAAVTAV
+95 
-107 GFGIASMFSSSAGG
+107 SAGG
-121 GAGTTQAKEYS
+121 GGTTQTKEYS
-132 SSTQPELRG
+132 SSTQSELRG
-141 ASNDISND
+141 ASNDISNG
-149 CLPVVF
+149 CLPVLF
-155 GTIQQTPSYA
+155 GKTQQTPSYG

-200 ETSRTDYSID
+200 ETPRTDYSID
-210 YIDILTASGSSNFIG
+210 YLDILTAYGTSNFIG
-225 FDNVKAH
+225 FDNVKAVNV
-232 DINEELSYNP
+232 DEELSYNP
-242 DEAVNQNAHFDYNQA
+242 DETVNQNAHYDYNQQIDSDYI
-257 TNTNYVTVS
+257 TINYTLQFS
-266 YQLKFTNVDLNSWT
+266 NVNINNWA
-280 NKTFRQSTLV
+280 NKTFRQITRVNQDGEKNLTTNITVTSSMLTA
-290 VQGGT
+290 QSNGT
-295 NSNKTS
+295 YTYNG
-301 DITITSAM
+301 TITYEKSE
-309 LSATDVEGEYIYNG
+309 LDENYTELIY
-323 SATYNTGYNDEGDPN
+323 T
-338 PNFTEI
+338 NF
-344 ISTNYAPV
+344 APT
-352 SNTRGNTTENNNEL
+352 SNTRGNSIETTNEL
-366 DSLYVSETVSTSTFS
+366 DALYVSETVSAEGFT
-381 ETNTLN
+381 ETETLN
-387 LSINKYE
+387 LSINRYK
-394 GTVSEVVVTSPD
+394 GTVSEVVLTSPE

-414 ISFPQGLYHQ
+414 ISFPQGLFHQ
-424 NNDGSR
+424 ENNGSR
-430 SSRSVKVQIMY
+430 SSRSVVVEIMY
-441 KEGDGEYKPISED
+441 KQGDGEYVPFTEN
-454 TELYIRDFEG
+454 TELYIRDING
-464 EKQPLN
+464 EKQPLSS
-470 TSTTTVNG
+470 STTTVDG
-478 AEVTMQSC
+478 ANVTVKSP
-486 SDMNV
+486 SDMSV
-491 ADQLFYR
+491 ADQLFFR
-498 PIGFTLPE
+498 PIGFTLPSA
-506 PGKYTVRVRCAAF
+506 GKYTVRVRSADYAD
-519 SEKTNYDIG
+519 KTNYDIG
-528 VPYCAEIQFYV
+528 YPRCAEVQFYV
-539 NGNVLDNSILPKV
+539 NGDVLDESILPSV

-572 NYLAAA
+572 NYIAEA
-578 RIPIWN
+578 RIPVWN
-584 GTDWNTINE
+584 GTNWDTITE
-593 SSNPAAIIR
+593 SENPAAIIR
-602 YLLTDSLANPRPISP
+602 YLLTDTLANPRPISP

-629 NWCEQEGYKAD
+629 NWCEQKGYKAD
-640 GIVSEATKTMDVINE
+640 GIVSEATKTLDVINE

-662 AMIPLLNGKHTFAI
+662 GMIPLLNGKHTFTV
-676 DGNEKTPKGMF
+676 DGNQKTPKGMF

-750 DLKYVTDRTSVIKAI
+750 DLKYVTDRASVIKSI

-800 SSNMQNESTGLIKRV
+800 SANMQNESTGLIKRV

-826 LYSDVEIPTD
+826 LYSDIEIPTD

-846 EAQEPVINIYDVIN
+846 EAQEPVINIYDVTN
-860 EGLTNIVEIDPITNT
+860 EGSTNIVEIDPIANT
-875 GVIKGAGEIQ
+875 GIIKGAGEIQ
-885 GLEDKWHYD
+885 GLQDKWHYD

>member
-1 MIRVIIK
+1 MIRIIYR
-8 NLNKKKLS
+8 NLNKKQLVEK
-16 EHKWDWHFAFF
+16 KWNRHFAFF

-32 KNAYLNGKPLKPWHI
+32 KNAYLNGKPLKPWH
-47 LKNGDVIEIIERPQG
+47 LLRNGDVIEICQKPGEIFTSIGAVILAFIGGDLAASAAIGG
-62 LILGALWALGG
+62 LAATITGIAAVGIAAG
-73 WLLTTVGVTSA
+73 VVGVA
-84 SVAGVYAAGAL
+84 
-95 VAGVIGAAVTAV
+95 
-107 GFGIASMFSSSAGG
+107 GFGIASLFSGSGG
-121 GAGTTQAKEYS
+121 GSTQAKEYS

-141 ASNDISND
+141 ASNDISD
-149 CLPVVF
+149 GCLPVLF
-155 GTIQQTPSYA
+155 GKIQQTPSYG

-180 YRQYFIANYNNVVYS
+180 YRQYFVANYNNVVYS
-195 NFKLG
+195 DFKLG
-200 ETSRTDYSID
+200 ETPRTDYSID
-210 YIDILTASGSSNFIG
+210 YLDIITASGVSNFIG
-225 FDNVKAH
+225 FDNVKAVNV
-232 DINEELSYNP
+232 DEELSYNP
-242 DEAVNQNAHFDYNQA
+242 DEEVNQNAHYDYNLI
-257 TNTNYVTVS
+257 TNTNLITIN
-266 YQLKFTNVDLNSWT
+266 YQLKFSGVDLNAWT
-280 NKTFRQSTLV
+280 NKTFRQTTRVIQDGQQKDL
-290 VQGGT
+290 
-295 NSNKTS
+295 TS
-301 DITITSAM
+301 DITITSTM
-309 LSATDVEGEYIYNG
+309 LVAAQEETEYTYNG
-323 SATYNTGYNDEGDPN
+323 SVTYNAGEDN
-338 PNFTEI
+338 PNFTEVI
-344 ISTNYAPV
+344 YTNFAPTAD
-352 SNTRGNTTENNNEL
+352 TRGNSTESTNEL
-366 DSLYVSETVSTSTFS
+366 DALYVSENLITQTAN
-381 ETNTLN
+381 ETETLN
-387 LSINKYE
+387 LSINRYK
-394 GTVSEVVVTSPD
+394 GTVSEVVLTSPE
-406 NTTDVDVI
+406 NTQEIDVI
-414 ISFPQGLYHQ
+414 ISFPSGLFHQ

-430 SSRSVKVQIMY
+430 SSRSIVVEIMY
-441 KEGDGEYKPISED
+441 KQGDGEYVPFTEN
-454 TELYIRDFEG
+454 TELYIRDING
-464 EKQPLN
+464 EKQPLSS
-470 TSTTTVNG
+470 STTTVDG
-478 AEVTMQSC
+478 ANMTVKSPA
-486 SDMNV
+486 DMNV

-498 PIGFTLPE
+498 TIGFTLPSA
-506 PGKYTVRVRCAAF
+506 GKYTVRVRSADYAD
-519 SEKTNYDIG
+519 KTNYDIG
-528 VPYCAEIQFYV
+528 YPRCAEVQFYV
-539 NGNVLDNSILPKV
+539 NGDVLDESILPSV

-572 NYLAAA
+572 NYIGEA
-578 RIPIWN
+578 RIPVWN
-584 GTDWNTINE
+584 GTDWNTITE
-593 SSNPAAIIR
+593 SENPAAIIR

-640 GIVSEATKTMDVINE
+640 GIVSEATKTMDVINA

-676 DGNEKTPKGMF
+676 DRNEKTPKGMF

-737 EGTTDADYLLVKK
+737 TGTTDADYLLVKK
-750 DLKYVTDRTSVIKAI
+750 DLKYVTDRASVIKSI

-836 AKIIIRSLDY
+836 AKIIIRSLNY

-860 EGLTNIVEIDPITNT
+860 EGLTNIVEIDPIANT
-875 GVIKGAGEIQ
+875 GVIKGAGAIQ

>member
-1 MIRVIIK
+1 MIRVIRRC
-8 NLNKKKLS
+8 LDKKQLT
-16 EHKWDWHFAFF
+16 EYKWDWHFAFF
-27 HFKNY
+27 HFKAY
-32 KNAYLNGKPLKPWHI
+32 KDCYLNGKPLKPWH
-47 LKNGDVIEIIERPQG
+47 LLRNGDVIEKIERPNG
-62 LILGALWALGG
+62 IFTLIGSLLLGPIWAATGISIS
-73 WLLTTVGVTSA
+73 TAAMT
-84 SVAGVYAAGAL
+84 VAGVLATAGA
-95 VAGVIGAAVTAV
+95 VGAIASIGFGAA
-107 GFGIASMFSSSAGG
+107 SMLSGG
-121 GAGTTQAKEYS
+121 GGTTQAKEYS

-141 ASNDISND
+141 ASNDISD
-149 CLPVVF
+149 GCLPVVF
-155 GTIQQTPSYA
+155 GKTQQTPSYG

-180 YRQYFIANYNNVVYS
+180 YRQYFVANYNNVVYS
-195 NFKLG
+195 DFKLG
-200 ETSRTDYSID
+200 ETPRTDYSID
-210 YIDILTASGSSNFIG
+210 YLDIISVYGQSNFIG
-225 FDNVKAH
+225 FDNVKAVSI
-232 DINEELSYNP
+232 DEELSYNP
-242 DEAVNQNAHFDYNQA
+242 DEAVNQNAHYDYNDQINSSYI
-257 TNTNYVTVS
+257 TIN
-266 YQLKFTNVDLNSWT
+266 YQLKFSNVDLNSWT
-280 NKTFRQSTLV
+280 NKTFKQTTRA
-290 VQGGT
+290 VQNGNNVDLT
-295 NSNKTS
+295 NE
-301 DITITSAM
+301 ITITSGM
-309 LSATDVEGEYIYNG
+309 LAATEQTGEYIYNG
-323 SATYNTGYNDEGDPN
+323 SVTYNVGEDDPN
-338 PNFTEI
+338 YTEVVYTNF
-344 ISTNYAPV
+344 APV
-352 SNTRGNTTENNNEL
+352 SDTRGNSTENTNEL
-366 DSLYVSETVSTSTFS
+366 DSLYVSENLVTSTLNLN
-381 ETNTLN
+381 TTLN
-387 LSINKYE
+387 LSINKYT
-394 GTVSEVVVTSPD
+394 GTVSEVVVTSPE
-406 NTTDVDVI
+406 NTTEVDVI
-414 ISFPQGLYHQ
+414 ISFPQGLFHQ
-424 NNDGSR
+424 NNNGSR
-430 SSRSVKVQIMY
+430 SSRSVVVEIMY
-441 KEGDGEYKPISED
+441 KQGDGEYIPLSEN
-454 TELYIRDFEG
+454 TELYIRDING
-464 EKQPLN
+464 DKQPLSSSN
-470 TSTTTVNG
+470 TTVDG
-478 AEVTMQSC
+478 ANVTMHSP

-498 PIGFTLPE
+498 PIGFTLPSA
-506 PGKYTVRVRCAAF
+506 GKYTVKVRSADFAD
-519 SEKTNYDIG
+519 KTNFDIG
-528 VPYCAEIQFYV
+528 YPRCAEIQFYV
-539 NGNVLDNSILPKV
+539 NGAILDTSILPSV

-565 SGTIKKF
+565 SGTLKKF
-572 NYLAAA
+572 NYIAEA
-578 RIPIWN
+578 RIPVWN
-584 GTDWNTINE
+584 GTDWNTVAE
-593 SSNPAAIIR
+593 SENPAAIVR

-617 DLIDNDSLVMLY
+617 DLIDNDSLVELY

-640 GIVSEATKTMDVINE
+640 GIISEATKTLDVINE

-662 AMIPLLNGKHTFAI
+662 GMIPLLNGKHVFTI

-737 EGTTDADYLLVKK
+737 AGTTDADYLLVKK
-750 DLKYVTDRTSVIKAI
+750 DLKYVTDRASVIKSI

-826 LYSDVEIPTD
+826 LYSDIEIPTD

-846 EAQEPVINIYDVIN
+846 EAQEPVINIYDVTN
-860 EGLTNIVEIDPITNT
+860 EGLTNVVEIDPIANT

>member
-1 MIRVIIK
+1 MIRIIK
-8 NLNKKKLS
+8 RNLNKKQLFEK
-16 EHKWDWHFAFF
+16 KWNRHFAFF
-27 HFKNY
+27 HFKDY
-32 KNAYLNGKPLKPWHI
+32 KNAYLNGKPLKPWH
-47 LKNGDVIEIIERPQG
+47 LLRNGDVIEIYERP
-62 LILGALWALGG
+62 AEV
-73 WLLTTVGVTSA
+73 LT
-84 SVAGVYAAGAL
+84 
-95 VAGVIGAAVTAV
+95 VIGAIIVGAVKAFIVAHPIITA
-107 GFGIASMFSSSAGG
+107 GIIGVATTGL
-121 GAGTTQAKEYS
+121 GAVVNSIVNNNNNGSTQAKEYS

-141 ASNDISND
+141 ASNDISNG
-149 CLPVVF
+149 CLPVLF
-155 GTIQQTPSYA
+155 GKIQQTPSYG

-180 YRQYFIANYNNVVYS
+180 YRQYFVANYNNVVYS
-195 NFKLG
+195 DFKLG
-200 ETSRTDYSID
+200 ETPRTDYSID
-210 YIDILTASGSSNFIG
+210 YLDILTAYGTSNFIG
-225 FDNVKAH
+225 FDNVKAVNV
-232 DINEELSYNP
+232 DEELSYNP
-242 DEAVNQNAHFDYNQA
+242 DETVNQNAHYDYNQQIDSDYI
-257 TNTNYVTVS
+257 TINYTL
-266 YQLKFTNVDLNSWT
+266 QFTNVDLNNWT
-280 NKTFRQSTLV
+280 NKTFQQLTRVNQDGQKDLT
-290 VQGGT
+290 T
-295 NSNKTS
+295 N
-301 DITITSAM
+301 ITITSSM
-309 LSATDVEGEYIYNG
+309 LTNQGNSTYTYNG
-323 SATYNTGYNDEGDPN
+323 SITYEKDGLLDD
-338 PNFTEI
+338 NFSEI
-344 ISTNYAPV
+344 IYTNFAPTAD
-352 SNTRGNTTENNNEL
+352 TRGNSTESTNEL
-366 DSLYVSETVSTSTFS
+366 DVLYVSETVSAEGFS
-381 ETNTLN
+381 ETQTLN
-387 LSINKYE
+387 LSINRYK
-394 GTVSEVVVTSPD
+394 GTVSEVVLTSPE
-406 NTTDVDVI
+406 NTTDIDVI
-414 ISFPQGLYHQ
+414 ISFPQGLFHQ

-430 SSRSVKVQIMY
+430 SSRSVVVEIMY
-441 KEGDGEYKPISED
+441 KQGDGEYVPFTEN
-454 TELYIRDFEG
+454 TELYIRDING
-464 EKQPLN
+464 VKQPLSS
-470 TSTTTVNG
+470 STTTVDG
-478 AEVTMQSC
+478 ANMTVKSPA
-486 SDMNV
+486 DMNV
-491 ADQLFYR
+491 ADQLFFR
-498 PIGFTLPE
+498 PIGFTLPSA
-506 PGKYTVRVRCAAF
+506 GKYTVRVRSADYAD
-519 SEKTNYDIG
+519 KTNYDIG
-528 VPYCAEIQFYV
+528 YPRCAEIQFYV
-539 NGNVLDNSILPKV
+539 NGDVLDESILPSV

-572 NYLAAA
+572 NYIGEA
-578 RIPIWN
+578 RIPVWN
-584 GTDWNTINE
+584 GTDWNTVSE
-593 SSNPAAIIR
+593 SENPAAIIR

-687 NQHNSWDFTWSPTLG
+687 NQHNSWDFTWSPTIG

-737 EGTTDADYLLVKK
+737 TGTTDADYLLVKK
-750 DLKYVTDRTSVIKAI
+750 DLKYVTDRASVIKSI

-815 LTDNGNITGFE
+815 LADNGNITGFE
-826 LYSDVEIPTD
+826 LYSDIEIPTD

-860 EGLTNIVEIDPITNT
+860 EGLTNIVEIDPIVNT

>member
-1 MIRVIIK
+1 MIRIIYR
-8 NLNKKKLS
+8 NLNKKKLV
-16 EHKWDWHFAFF
+16 EKKWDWHFAFF

-32 KNAYLNGKPLKPWHI
+32 KNCYINGRPLKPYNL
-47 LKNGDVIEIIERPQG
+47 LKNGDVIEIIERPEG
-62 LILGALWALGG
+62 LIGTIIGIWGAIIGSAVGGAAAAVATSLGTLGVLGAAALGLG
-73 WLLTTVGVTSA
+73 AIGAVTS
-84 SVAGVYAAGAL
+84 L
-95 VAGVIGAAVTAV
+95 L
-107 GFGIASMFSSSAGG
+107 SSRGG
-121 GAGTTQAKEYS
+121 GGGTTQSKEYS

-141 ASNDISND
+141 ASNDISNG
-149 CLPVVF
+149 CLPIVF
-155 GTIQQTPSYA
+155 GKIQQTPSYG

-180 YRQYFIANYNNVVYS
+180 YRQYFVANYNNVVYS

-200 ETSRTDYSID
+200 ETPRTDYSID
-210 YIDILTASGSSNFIG
+210 YLDIVTANGSSNFIG
-225 FDNVKAH
+225 FDNVKAV
-232 DINEELSYNP
+232 DVNEELSHNP
-242 DEAVNQNAHFDYNQA
+242 DETVNQNAHYDYNEA
-257 TNTNYVTVS
+257 TSGKHLTLNYV
-266 YQLKFTNVDLNSWT
+266 LKFSNVDINAWA
-280 NKTFRQSTLV
+280 NKTFKNTIRTV
-290 VQGGT
+290 IAGED
-295 NSNKTS
+295 NSYTQDFTT
-301 DITITSAM
+301 DITITSGNLTADPDE
-309 LSATDVEGEYIYNG
+309 ANTYTYNG
-323 SATYNTGYNDEGDPN
+323 HIDYWAGDYPFQEIVYT
-338 PNFTEI
+338 NF
-344 ISTNYAPV
+344 APV
-352 SNTRGNTTENNNEL
+352 SDTRGNSTETTNEL
-366 DSLYVSETVSTSTFS
+366 DALYVSENLITDTLNINT
-381 ETNTLN
+381 TLN
-387 LSINKYE
+387 LSINKYQ
-394 GTVSEVVVTSPD
+394 GTVSEVVATSPE
-406 NTTDVDVI
+406 NTTDIDVI
-414 ISFPQGLYHQ
+414 IGFAQGLYHL

-430 SSRSVKVQIMY
+430 SSRSVVVEIMY
-441 KEGDGEYKPISED
+441 KQGNGEYVPFSQN
-454 TELYIRDFEG
+454 TQLYIRDING
-464 EKQPLN
+464 EKQPLSSSN
-470 TSTTTVNG
+470 TTVNG
-478 AEVTMQSC
+478 AEVTMHSP

-498 PIGFTLPE
+498 PIGFTLPSA
-506 PGKYTVRVRCAAF
+506 GKYTVRVRSADYAD
-519 SEKTNYDIG
+519 KTNYDIG
-528 VPYCAEIQFYV
+528 SPTCSEIQFYV

-565 SGTIKKF
+565 SGTLKKF
-572 NYLAAA
+572 NYIAEA
-578 RIPIWN
+578 RIPVWN
-584 GTDWNTINE
+584 GTDWNTIQASE
-593 SSNPAAIIR
+593 NPAAIIR
-602 YLLTDSLANPRPISP
+602 YLLTDTLANPRPISP

-731 VHNEIK
+731 VHTEIK
-737 EGTTDADYLLVKK
+737 EGTTDADYQLIKK
-750 DLKYVTDRTSVIKAI
+750 DLKYVTDRASVIKSI

-800 SSNMQNESTGLIKRV
+800 SANMQNESTGLIKHV
-815 LTDNGNITGFE
+815 LTDSGNITGFE
-826 LYSDVEIPTD
+826 LYSDIEIPTD

-846 EAQEPVINIYDVIN
+846 EAQEPVINIYDVTN

>member
-1 MIRVIIK
+1 MIRIIK
-8 NLNKKKLS
+8 RNLNKKQLFEK
-16 EHKWDWHFAFF
+16 KWNRHFAFF
-27 HFKNY
+27 HFKDY
-32 KNAYLNGKPLKPWHI
+32 KNAYLNGKPLKPWH
-47 LKNGDVIEIIERPQG
+47 LLRNGDVIEIYERP
-62 LILGALWALGG
+62 AEV
-73 WLLTTVGVTSA
+73 LT
-84 SVAGVYAAGAL
+84 
-95 VAGVIGAAVTAV
+95 VIGAIIVGAVKAFIVAHPIITA
-107 GFGIASMFSSSAGG
+107 GIIGVATTGL
-121 GAGTTQAKEYS
+121 GAVVNSIVNNNNNGSTQAKEYS

-141 ASNDISND
+141 ASNDISNG
-149 CLPVVF
+149 CLPVLF
-155 GTIQQTPSYA
+155 GKIQQTPSYG

-180 YRQYFIANYNNVVYS
+180 YRQYFVANYNNVVYS
-195 NFKLG
+195 DFKLG
-200 ETSRTDYSID
+200 ETPRTDYSID
-210 YIDILTASGSSNFIG
+210 YLDILTAYGTSNFIG
-225 FDNVKAH
+225 FDNVKAVNV
-232 DINEELSYNP
+232 DEELSYNP
-242 DEAVNQNAHFDYNQA
+242 DETVNQNAHYDYNQQIDSDYI
-257 TNTNYVTVS
+257 TINYTL
-266 YQLKFTNVDLNSWT
+266 QFTNVDLNNWA
-280 NKTFRQSTLV
+280 NKTFQQLTRVNQDGQKDLT
-290 VQGGT
+290 T
-295 NSNKTS
+295 N
-301 DITITSAM
+301 ITITSSM
-309 LSATDVEGEYIYNG
+309 LTNQGNGTYTYNG
-323 SATYNTGYNDEGDPN
+323 SITYEKGGLLDD
-338 PNFTEI
+338 NFSEI
-344 ISTNYAPV
+344 IYTNFAPTAD
-352 SNTRGNTTENNNEL
+352 TRGNSTESTNEL
-366 DSLYVSETVSTSTFS
+366 DVLYVSETVSAEGFS
-381 ETNTLN
+381 ETQTLN
-387 LSINKYE
+387 LSINRYK
-394 GTVSEVVVTSPD
+394 GTVSEVVLTSPE
-406 NTTDVDVI
+406 NTTDIDVI
-414 ISFPQGLYHQ
+414 ISFPQGLFHQ

-430 SSRSVKVQIMY
+430 SPRSVVVEIMY
-441 KEGDGEYKPISED
+441 KQGDGEYVPFTEN
-454 TELYIRDFEG
+454 TELYIRDING
-464 EKQPLN
+464 VKQPLSS
-470 TSTTTVNG
+470 STTTVDG
-478 AEVTMQSC
+478 ANMTVKSPA
-486 SDMNV
+486 DMNV
-491 ADQLFYR
+491 ADQLFFR
-498 PIGFTLPE
+498 PIGFTLPTA
-506 PGKYTVRVRCAAF
+506 GKYTVRVRSADYAD
-519 SEKTNYDIG
+519 KTNYDIG
-528 VPYCAEIQFYV
+528 YPRCAEIQFYV
-539 NGNVLDNSILPKV
+539 DGDVLDESILPSV

-572 NYLAAA
+572 NYIGEA
-578 RIPIWN
+578 RIPVWN
-584 GTDWNTINE
+584 GTDWNTISE
-593 SSNPAAIIR
+593 SENPAAIIR
-602 YLLTDSLANPRPISP
+602 YLLTNSLANPRPISP

-676 DGNEKTPKGMF
+676 DGNEKIPKGMF

-737 EGTTDADYLLVKK
+737 TGTTDADYLLVKK
-750 DLKYVTDRTSVIKAI
+750 DLKYVTDRASVIKSI

-826 LYSDVEIPTD
+826 LYSDIEIPTD

-860 EGLTNIVEIDPITNT
+860 EGLTNIVEIDPIANT

>member
-1 MIRVIIK
+1 MIRIIK
-8 NLNKKKLS
+8 RNLNKKQLFEK
-16 EHKWDWHFAFF
+16 KWNRHFAFF

-32 KNAYLNGKPLKPWHI
+32 KNVYLNGKPLKPWHI
-47 LKNGDVIEIIERPQG
+47 FKNGDVIEIIEKPTG
-62 LILGALWALGG
+62 LVSSLFGFFLGALHIAGFTGAGLVVGAG
-73 WLLTTVGVTSA
+73 VLTGATLAAGIGAVAAIGYGVTSIFSGNA
-84 SVAGVYAAGAL
+84 S
-95 VAGVIGAAVTAV
+95 
-107 GFGIASMFSSSAGG
+107 
-121 GAGTTQAKEYS
+121 GTSQTKEYS

-141 ASNDISND
+141 ASNDISNN
-149 CLPVVF
+149 CLPILF
-155 GTIQQTPSYA
+155 GKIQQTPSYG

-180 YRQYFIANYNNVVYS
+180 YRQYFVANYNNVVYS
-195 NFKLG
+195 DFKLG
-200 ETSRTDYSID
+200 ETPRTDYSID
-210 YIDILTASGSSNFIG
+210 YLDIISVYGQSNFIG
-225 FDNVKAH
+225 FDNVKAMNI
-232 DINEELSYNP
+232 DEELSYNP
-242 DEAVNQNAHFDYNQA
+242 DEAVNQNAHYDYNDQI
-257 TNTNYVTVS
+257 NSSYITVN
-266 YQLKFTNVDLNSWT
+266 YQLKFSNVDLNAWT
-280 NKTFRQSTLV
+280 NKTFKQTTRA
-290 VQGGT
+290 VQNGNNVDLT
-295 NSNKTS
+295 NE
-301 DITITSAM
+301 ITITSGM
-309 LSATDVEGEYIYNG
+309 LTATEQTGEYIYNG
-323 SATYNTGYNDEGDPN
+323 SVTYNVGEDN
-338 PNFTEI
+338 PNYTEI
-344 ISTNYAPV
+344 VYTNFAPV
-352 SNTRGNTTENNNEL
+352 SDTRGNSTENTDEL
-366 DSLYVSETVSTSTFS
+366 DSLYVSENLVTSTLNLN
-381 ETNTLN
+381 TTLN
-387 LSINKYE
+387 LSINKYT
-394 GTVSEVVVTSPD
+394 GTVSEVVVTSPE

-414 ISFPQGLYHQ
+414 ISFPQGLFHQ
-424 NNDGSR
+424 ENNGSR
-430 SSRSVKVQIMY
+430 SSRSVVVEIMY
-441 KEGDGEYKPISED
+441 KQGDGEYIPFSEN
-454 TELYIRDFEG
+454 TELYIRDING
-464 EKQPLN
+464 EKQPLSSSN
-470 TSTTTVNG
+470 TTVDG
-478 AEVTMQSC
+478 ANVTMHSP

-498 PIGFTLPE
+498 PIGFTLPSA
-506 PGKYTVRVRCAAF
+506 GKYTVRVRSADYAD
-519 SEKTNYDIG
+519 KTNYDIG
-528 VPYCAEIQFYV
+528 YPRCAEIQFYV
-539 NGNVLDNSILPKV
+539 DGAILDTSILPNV

-565 SGTIKKF
+565 SGTLKKF
-572 NYLAAA
+572 NYIAEA
-578 RIPIWN
+578 RIPVWN
-584 GTDWNTINE
+584 GTDWNTIAE
-593 SSNPAAIIR
+593 SENPAAIVR

-617 DLIDNDSLVMLY
+617 DLIDNDSLVELY

-640 GIVSEATKTMDVINE
+640 GIISEATKTLDVINE

-662 AMIPLLNGKHTFAI
+662 GMIPLLNGKHVFTI

-737 EGTTDADYLLVKK
+737 AGTTDADYLLVKK
-750 DLKYVTDRTSVIKAI
+750 DLKYVTDRASVIKSI

-826 LYSDVEIPTD
+826 LYSDIEIPEE

-846 EAQEPVINIYDVIN
+846 EAQEPVINIYDVTN
-860 EGLTNIVEIDPITNT
+860 EGLSNVVEIDPITNT
-875 GVIKGAGEIQ
+875 GIIKGAGEIQ
-885 GLEDKWHYD
+885 GLQDKWHYD

>member
-1 MIRVIIK
+1 MIRIIYR
-8 NLNKKKLS
+8 NLNKKQLVEK
-16 EHKWDWHFAFF
+16 KWNRHFAFF

-32 KNAYLNGKPLKPWHI
+32 KNAYLNGKPLKPWH
-47 LKNGDVIEIIERPQG
+47 LLRNGDVIEICQKPGEIFTSIGAVILAFIGGDLAASAAIGG
-62 LILGALWALGG
+62 LAATITGIAAVGIAAG
-73 WLLTTVGVTSA
+73 VVGVA
-84 SVAGVYAAGAL
+84 
-95 VAGVIGAAVTAV
+95 
-107 GFGIASMFSSSAGG
+107 GFGIASLFSGSGG
-121 GAGTTQAKEYS
+121 GSTQAKEYS

-141 ASNDISND
+141 ASNDISD
-149 CLPVVF
+149 GCLPVLF
-155 GTIQQTPSYA
+155 GKIQQTPSYG

-180 YRQYFIANYNNVVYS
+180 YRQYFVANYNNVVYS
-195 NFKLG
+195 DFKLG
-200 ETSRTDYSID
+200 ETPRTDYSID
-210 YIDILTASGSSNFIG
+210 YLDIITASGVSNFIG
-225 FDNVKAH
+225 FDNVKAVNV
-232 DINEELSYNP
+232 DEELSYNP
-242 DEAVNQNAHFDYNQA
+242 DEEVNQNAHYDYNLI
-257 TNTNYVTVS
+257 TNTNLITIN
-266 YQLKFTNVDLNSWT
+266 YQLKFSGVDLNAWT
-280 NKTFRQSTLV
+280 NKTFRQTTRVIQDGQQKDL
-290 VQGGT
+290 
-295 NSNKTS
+295 TS
-301 DITITSAM
+301 DITITSSM
-309 LSATDVEGEYIYNG
+309 LVAAQEETEYTYNG
-323 SATYNTGYNDEGDPN
+323 SVTYNADEDN

-344 ISTNYAPV
+344 IYTNFAPTA
-352 SNTRGNTTENNNEL
+352 NTRGNSTETTNEL
-366 DSLYVSETVSTSTFS
+366 DALYVSENLITQTAN
-381 ETNTLN
+381 ETETLN
-387 LSINKYE
+387 LSINRYK
-394 GTVSEVVVTSPD
+394 GTVSEVVLTSPE

-414 ISFPQGLYHQ
+414 ISFPQGLFHQ

-430 SSRSVKVQIMY
+430 SSRSVVVEIMY
-441 KEGDGEYKPISED
+441 KQGDGEYVPFTKN
-454 TELYIRDFEG
+454 TELYIRDING
-464 EKQPLN
+464 EKQPLSSSN
-470 TSTTTVNG
+470 TTVSG
-478 AEVTMQSC
+478 ANVTMHSPA
-486 SDMNV
+486 DMNV

-498 PIGFTLPE
+498 PIGFTLPTAD
-506 PGKYTVRVRCAAF
+506 KYTVRVRSADYAD
-519 SEKTNYDIG
+519 KTNYDIG
-528 VPYCAEIQFYV
+528 YPRCAEVQFYV
-539 NGNVLDNSILPKV
+539 NGDVLDESILPSV

-572 NYLAAA
+572 NYIGEA
-578 RIPIWN
+578 RIPVWN
-584 GTDWNTINE
+584 GADWNTITE
-593 SSNPAAIIR
+593 SENPAAIIR

-687 NQHNSWDFTWSPTLG
+687 NQHNSWDFTWSPTIG

-737 EGTTDADYLLVKK
+737 AGTTDADYLLVKK
-750 DLKYVTDRTSVIKAI
+750 DLKYVTDRASVIKSI

-826 LYSDVEIPTD
+826 LYSDIEIPTD

-860 EGLTNIVEIDPITNT
+860 EGLTNIVEIDPIVNT
-875 GVIKGAGEIQ
+875 GVIKGAGAIQ

>member
-1 MIRVIIK
+1 MIRIIYRQF
-8 NLNKKKLS
+8 NKKKFV
-16 EHKWDWHFAFF
+16 EKKWSWHFAFF

-32 KNAYLNGKPLKPWHI
+32 QNCYINGKPLKPWH
-47 LKNGDVIEIIERPQG
+47 LFKNGDVIEIFENPG
-62 LILGALWALGG
+62 FSWA
-73 WLLTTVGVTSA
+73 
-84 SVAGVYAAGAL
+84 
-95 VAGVIGAAVTAV
+95 VIGTWLVNAIIGVATSVSPAILT
-107 GFGIASMFSSSAGG
+107 GIAFVGAAAALSIGANAIFSSRGG
-121 GAGTTQAKEYS
+121 SSTTDSKEYS

-141 ASNDISND
+141 ASNDISNG
-149 CLPVVF
+149 CLPVLF
-155 GTIQQTPSYA
+155 GKTQQTPSYG

-200 ETSRTDYSID
+200 ETPRTDYSID
-210 YIDILTASGSSNFIG
+210 YLDILTAYGTSNFIG
-225 FDNVKAH
+225 FDNVKAVNV
-232 DINEELSYNP
+232 DEELSYNP
-242 DEAVNQNAHFDYNQA
+242 DETVNQNAHYDYNQQIDSDYI
-257 TNTNYVTVS
+257 TINYTLQFS
-266 YQLKFTNVDLNSWT
+266 NVNINNWA
-280 NKTFRQSTLV
+280 NKTFRQITRV
-290 VQGGT
+290 NQGGEKNLTT
-295 NSNKTS
+295 NITVTSSMLTAQSNGIYTYNG
-301 DITITSAM
+301 TITYEKSE
-309 LSATDVEGEYIYNG
+309 LDENYTELIY
-323 SATYNTGYNDEGDPN
+323 T
-338 PNFTEI
+338 NF
-344 ISTNYAPV
+344 APT
-352 SNTRGNTTENNNEL
+352 SNTRGNSTETTNEL
-366 DSLYVSETVSTSTFS
+366 DALYVSETISAEGFT
-381 ETNTLN
+381 ETETLN
-387 LSINKYE
+387 LSINRYK
-394 GTVSEVVVTSPD
+394 GTVSEVVLTSPE

-414 ISFPQGLYHQ
+414 ISFPQGLFHQ

-430 SSRSVKVQIMY
+430 SSRSIVVEIMY
-441 KEGDGEYKPISED
+441 KQGDGAYIPF
-454 TELYIRDFEG
+454 TRNTQLYIRDING
-464 EKQPLN
+464 TKQPLSSSN
-470 TSTTTVNG
+470 TTVSG
-478 AEVTMQSC
+478 ANATMHST

-498 PIGFTLPE
+498 TIGFTLPTA
-506 PGKYTVRVRCAAF
+506 GKYTVRVRSADYAD
-519 SEKTNYDIG
+519 KTNYDIG
-528 VPYCAEIQFYV
+528 YPRCAEIQFYV
-539 NGNVLDNSILPKV
+539 NGDVLDESILPSV

-572 NYLAAA
+572 NYIGEA
-578 RIPIWN
+578 RIPVWN
-584 GTDWNTINE
+584 GTNWDTITE
-593 SSNPAAIIR
+593 SENPAAIIR
-602 YLLTDSLANPRPISP
+602 YLLTDTLANPRPISP

-750 DLKYVTDRTSVIKAI
+750 DLKYVTDRASVIKSI

-826 LYSDVEIPTD
+826 LYSDIEIPTD

-846 EAQEPVINIYDVIN
+846 EAQEPVINIYDVTN
-860 EGLTNIVEIDPITNT
+860 EGSTNIVEIEPIPNT

-901 QDTIYDCVITD
+901 QDTIYDCVVTD

>member
-1 MIRVIIK
+1 MIRVIRRC
-8 NLNKKKLS
+8 LNKKTLS

-62 LILGALWALGG
+62 LILGALWTLGG
-73 WLLTTVGVTSA
+73 WLLTSVGVTSA
-84 SVAGVYAAGAL
+84 SVAGVFAAGVVA
-95 VAGVIGAAVTAV
+95 AGVIGAGITAI
-107 GFGIASMFSSSAGG
+107 GFGIASLFS
-121 GAGTTQAKEYS
+121 GAGSGGSTQAKEYS

-141 ASNDISND
+141 ASNDISNG
-149 CLPVVF
+149 CLPVLF
-155 GTIQQTPSYA
+155 GKIQQTPSYG

-180 YRQYFIANYNNVVYS
+180 YRQYFVANYNNVVYS
-195 NFKLG
+195 DFKLG
-200 ETSRTDYSID
+200 ETPRNDYSID
-210 YIDILTASGSSNFIG
+210 YLDILTAYGTSNFIG
-225 FDNVKAH
+225 FDNVKAVNA
-232 DINEELSYNP
+232 DEELSYNP
-242 DEAVNQNAHFDYNQA
+242 DETVNQNAHYDYNQQIDSDYI
-257 TNTNYVTVS
+257 TVNYTLQFS
-266 YQLKFTNVDLNSWT
+266 NVDLNSWS
-280 NKTFRQSTLV
+280 NKTFQQLTRVNQDGQKDLT
-290 VQGGT
+290 T
-295 NSNKTS
+295 N
-301 DITITSAM
+301 ITITSSM
-309 LSATDVEGEYIYNG
+309 LTNQGNGTYTYNG
-323 SATYNTGYNDEGDPN
+323 SVTYEKGGVLED
-338 PNFTEI
+338 NFSEI
-344 ISTNYAPV
+344 IYTNFAPTAD
-352 SNTRGNTTENNNEL
+352 TRGNSTETTNEL
-366 DSLYVSETVSTSTFS
+366 DALYVSETVSAEGFT
-381 ETNTLN
+381 ETETLN
-387 LSINKYE
+387 LSINRYQ
-394 GTVSEVVVTSPD
+394 GTVSEVVLTSPE
-406 NTTDVDVI
+406 NTKEIDVI
-414 ISFPQGLYHQ
+414 ISFPSGLFHQ

-430 SSRSVKVQIMY
+430 SSRSVVVEIMY
-441 KEGDGEYKPISED
+441 KQGDGEYVPF
-454 TELYIRDFEG
+454 TENTQLYIRDING
-464 EKQPLN
+464 VKQPLSS
-470 TSTTTVNG
+470 STTTVNG
-478 AEVTMQSC
+478 ANMTVKNPA
-486 SDMNV
+486 DMNV
-491 ADQLFYR
+491 ADQLFFR
-498 PIGFTLPE
+498 PIGFTLPSA
-506 PGKYTVRVRCAAF
+506 GKYTVRVRSADYADK
-519 SEKTNYDIG
+519 SNYDIG
-528 VPYCAEIQFYV
+528 YPRCAEVQFYV
-539 NGNVLDNSILPKV
+539 NGDVLDKSILPSV

-572 NYLAAA
+572 NYIGEA
-578 RIPIWN
+578 RIPVWN
-584 GTDWNTINE
+584 GADWNTITE
-593 SSNPAAIIR
+593 SENPAAIIR

-640 GIVSEATKTMDVINE
+640 GIVSETTKTMDVINE

-737 EGTTDADYLLVKK
+737 TGTTDADYLLVKK
-750 DLKYVTDRTSVIKAI
+750 DLKYVTDRASVIKSI

-836 AKIIIRSLDY
+836 AKIIIRSLNY

-860 EGLTNIVEIDPITNT
+860 EGLTNIVEIDPIANT

-885 GLEDKWHYD
+885 GLKDKWHYD

>member
-1 MIRVIIK
+1 MIRIIYR
-8 NLNKKKLS
+8 NLNKKRLVEK
-16 EHKWDWHFAFF
+16 KWDWHFAFF

-47 LKNGDVIEIIERPQG
+47 LKNGDVIEIIEKPTG
-62 LILGALWALGG
+62 LVSSLFGFFLGALHIAGFTGAGLVVGAG
-73 WLLTTVGVTSA
+73 VLTGATLAAGIGAVAAIGYGVTS
-84 SVAGVYAAGAL
+84 
-95 VAGVIGAAVTAV
+95 I
-107 GFGIASMFSSSAGG
+107 FSSNAS
-121 GAGTTQAKEYS
+121 GTSQTKEYS

-141 ASNDISND
+141 ASNDISNN
-149 CLPVVF
+149 CLPILF
-155 GTIQQTPSYA
+155 GKIQQTPSYG

-180 YRQYFIANYNNVVYS
+180 YRQYFVANYNNVVYS
-195 NFKLG
+195 DFKLG
-200 ETSRTDYSID
+200 ETPRTDYSID
-210 YIDILTASGSSNFIG
+210 YLDIISVYGQSNFIG
-225 FDNVKAH
+225 FDNVKAMNI
-232 DINEELSYNP
+232 DEELSYNP
-242 DEAVNQNAHFDYNQA
+242 DEAVNQNAHYDYNDQI
-257 TNTNYVTVS
+257 NSSYITVN
-266 YQLKFTNVDLNSWT
+266 YQLKFSNVDLNSWA
-280 NKTFRQSTLV
+280 NKTFKQTTRA
-290 VQGGT
+290 VQNGNNVDLT
-295 NSNKTS
+295 NE
-301 DITITSAM
+301 ITITSSM
-309 LSATDVEGEYIYNG
+309 LTATEQTGEYIYNG
-323 SATYNTGYNDEGDPN
+323 SVTYNVGEDN
-338 PNFTEI
+338 PNYTEI
-344 ISTNYAPV
+344 VYTNFAPV
-352 SNTRGNTTENNNEL
+352 SDTRGNSTENTNEL
-366 DSLYVSETVSTSTFS
+366 DSLYVSENLVTSTLNLN
-381 ETNTLN
+381 TTLN
-387 LSINKYE
+387 LSINKYT
-394 GTVSEVVVTSPD
+394 GTVSEVVVTSPE

-414 ISFPQGLYHQ
+414 ISFPQGLFHQ
-424 NNDGSR
+424 ENNGSR
-430 SSRSVKVQIMY
+430 SSRSVVVEIMY
-441 KEGDGEYKPISED
+441 KQGDGEYIPLSEN
-454 TELYIRDFEG
+454 TELYIRDING
-464 EKQPLN
+464 EKQPLSSSN
-470 TSTTTVNG
+470 TTVDG
-478 AEVTMQSC
+478 ANVTMHSP

-498 PIGFTLPE
+498 TIGFTLPSA
-506 PGKYTVRVRCAAF
+506 GKYTVRVRSADYAD
-519 SEKTNYDIG
+519 KTNFDIG
-528 VPYCAEIQFYV
+528 YPRCAEIQFYV
-539 NGNVLDNSILPKV
+539 DGAILDTSILPSV

-565 SGTIKKF
+565 SGTLKKF
-572 NYLAAA
+572 NYIAEA
-578 RIPIWN
+578 RIPVWN
-584 GTDWNTINE
+584 GTDWNTVAE
-593 SSNPAAIIR
+593 SENPAAIVR

-617 DLIDNDSLVMLY
+617 DLIDNDSLVELY

-640 GIVSEATKTMDVINE
+640 GIISEATKTLDVINE

-662 AMIPLLNGKHTFAI
+662 GMIPLLNGKHVFTI

-737 EGTTDADYLLVKK
+737 AGTTDSDYLLVKK
-750 DLKYVTDRTSVIKAI
+750 DLKYVTDRASVIKSI

-846 EAQEPVINIYDVIN
+846 EAQEPVINIYDVTN
-860 EGLTNIVEIDPITNT
+860 EGLTNIVEIDPIANT

>member
-1 MIRVIIK
+1 MIRIIYR
-8 NLNKKKLS
+8 NLNKKKLV
-16 EHKWDWHFAFF
+16 EKKWDFHLACF

-32 KNAYLNGKPLKPWHI
+32 KNCYINGKPLKPYNL
-47 LKNGDVIEIIERPQG
+47 LKNGDVIEIIKRPADPISSLFG
-62 LILGALWALGG
+62 FFLGALSIAG
-73 WLLTTVGVTSA
+73 LTGSGLVVGAGVLTGVTL
-84 SVAGVYAAGAL
+84 AAG
-95 VAGVIGAAVTAV
+95 IGAVAAV
-107 GFGIASMFSSSAGG
+107 GYGIASIFSGAGG
-121 GAGTTQAKEYS
+121 GGGTTQAKEYS

-141 ASNDISND
+141 ASNDISD
-149 CLPVVF
+149 GCLPVVF
-155 GTIQQTPSYA
+155 GKTQQTPSYG

-180 YRQYFIANYNNVVYS
+180 YRQYFVANYNNVVYS
-195 NFKLG
+195 DFKLG
-200 ETSRTDYSID
+200 ETPRTDYSID
-210 YIDILTASGSSNFIG
+210 YLDIISVYGQSNFIG
-225 FDNVKAH
+225 FDNVKAVSI
-232 DINEELSYNP
+232 DEELSYNP
-242 DEAVNQNAHFDYNQA
+242 DESVNQNAHYDYNDQI
-257 TNTNYVTVS
+257 NSNYITVN
-266 YQLKFTNVDLNSWT
+266 YQLKFSNVDLNSWA
-280 NKTFRQSTLV
+280 NKTFKQTTRA
-290 VQGGT
+290 VQNGNNVDLT
-295 NSNKTS
+295 KE
-301 DITITSAM
+301 ITITSGM
-309 LSATDVEGEYIYNG
+309 LTATEQTGVYIYNG
-323 SATYNTGYNDEGDPN
+323 SVTYNVGEDDPN
-338 PNFTEI
+338 YTEVVYTNF
-344 ISTNYAPV
+344 APV
-352 SNTRGNTTENNNEL
+352 SDTRGNSTENTNEL
-366 DSLYVSETVSTSTFS
+366 DSLYVSENLVTSTLNLN
-381 ETNTLN
+381 TTLN
-387 LSINKYE
+387 LSINKYT
-394 GTVSEVVVTSPD
+394 GTVSEVVVTSPE
-406 NTTDVDVI
+406 NTSEVDVI
-414 ISFPQGLYHQ
+414 ISFPQGLFHQ
-424 NNDGSR
+424 ENNGSR
-430 SSRSVKVQIMY
+430 SSRSVVVEIMY
-441 KEGDGEYKPISED
+441 KQGDGEYIPLSEN
-454 TELYIRDFEG
+454 TELYIRDING
-464 EKQPLN
+464 EKQPLSSSN
-470 TSTTTVNG
+470 TTVDG
-478 AEVTMQSC
+478 ANVTMHSP

-498 PIGFTLPE
+498 PIGFTLPSA
-506 PGKYTVRVRCAAF
+506 GKYTVRVRSADYAD
-519 SEKTNYDIG
+519 KTNFDIG
-528 VPYCAEIQFYV
+528 YPRCAEIQFYV
-539 NGNVLDNSILPKV
+539 DGAILDTSILPSV

-565 SGTIKKF
+565 SGTLKKF
-572 NYLAAA
+572 NYIAEA
-578 RIPIWN
+578 RIPVWN
-584 GTDWNTINE
+584 GTDWNTIAE
-593 SSNPAAIIR
+593 SENPAAIVR

-617 DLIDNDSLVMLY
+617 DLIDNDSLVELY

-640 GIVSEATKTMDVINE
+640 GIISEATKTLDVINE

-662 AMIPLLNGKHTFAI
+662 GMIPLLNGKHVFTI

-750 DLKYVTDRTSVIKAI
+750 DLKYVTDRASVIKSI

-826 LYSDVEIPTD
+826 LYSDIEIPTD

-846 EAQEPVINIYDVIN
+846 EAQEPVINIYDVTN
-860 EGLTNIVEIDPITNT
+860 EGLTNIVEIDPIANT

-912 IKYNEDCT
+912 IRYNEDCT

>member
-1 MIRVIIK
+1 MIRIIYR
-8 NLNKKKLS
+8 NLNKKQLFEK
-16 EHKWDWHFAFF
+16 KWDWHFAFF

-47 LKNGDVIEIIERPQG
+47 FQNGDVIEIYERPKG
-62 LILGALWALGG
+62 IF
-73 WLLTTVGVTSA
+73 TS
-84 SVAGVYAAGAL
+84 
-95 VAGVIGAAVTAV
+95 IGAVLLAFIGGDLAASAAITGLAATITGIAAVGGAVAAV
-107 GFGIASMFSSSAGG
+107 GFGVASLFRGG
-121 GAGTTQAKEYS
+121 GGGSTQAKEYS

-141 ASNDISND
+141 ASNDISD
-149 CLPVVF
+149 GCLPVLF
-155 GTIQQTPSYA
+155 GKIQQTPSYG

-180 YRQYFIANYNNVVYS
+180 YRQYFVANYNNVVYS

-200 ETSRTDYSID
+200 ETPRTDYSID
-210 YIDILTASGSSNFIG
+210 YLDILTAYGTPNFIG
-225 FDNVKAH
+225 FDNVKAVNV
-232 DINEELSYNP
+232 DEELSYNP
-242 DEAVNQNAHFDYNQA
+242 DETVNQNAHYDYNQQIDSDYI
-257 TNTNYVTVS
+257 TINYTL
-266 YQLKFTNVDLNSWT
+266 QFTNVDLNNWA
-280 NKTFRQSTLV
+280 NKTFQQLTRVNQDGQKNLT
-290 VQGGT
+290 T
-295 NSNKTS
+295 N
-301 DITITSAM
+301 ITITSSM
-309 LSATDVEGEYIYNG
+309 LTNQGNGTYTYNG
-323 SATYNTGYNDEGDPN
+323 RVTYNKGGLLDD
-338 PNFTEI
+338 NFSEI
-344 ISTNYAPV
+344 IYTNFAPTTD
-352 SNTRGNTTENNNEL
+352 TRGNSTESTNEL
-366 DSLYVSETVSTSTFS
+366 DVLYVSETVSAEGFS
-381 ETNTLN
+381 ETQTLN
-387 LSINKYE
+387 LSINRYK
-394 GTVSEVVVTSPD
+394 GTVSEVVLTSPE
-406 NTTDVDVI
+406 NTTDIDVI
-414 ISFPQGLYHQ
+414 ISFPQGLFHQ
-424 NNDGSR
+424 ENDGSR
-430 SSRSVKVQIMY
+430 SSRSVVVEIMY
-441 KEGDGEYKPISED
+441 KQGDGTYVPF
-454 TELYIRDFEG
+454 TQGTQLYIRDING
-464 EKQPLN
+464 NKQPLSSSN
-470 TSTTTVNG
+470 TTVSG
-478 AEVTMQSC
+478 ANVTMHSP

-491 ADQLFYR
+491 ADQLFFR
-498 PIGFTLPE
+498 PIGFKLPSA
-506 PGKYTVRVRCAAF
+506 GKYTVRVRSADYAD
-519 SEKTNYDIG
+519 KTNYDIG
-528 VPYCAEIQFYV
+528 YPRCAEIQFYV
-539 NGNVLDNSILPKV
+539 NGDVLDESILLSV

-572 NYLAAA
+572 NYIAEA
-578 RIPIWN
+578 RIPVWN
-584 GTDWNTINE
+584 GTNWNTISTSE
-593 SSNPAAIIR
+593 NPAAIVR

-676 DGNEKTPKGMF
+676 DGNEKIPKGMF

-737 EGTTDADYLLVKK
+737 AGTTDADYLLVKK
-750 DLKYVTDRTSVIKAI
+750 DLKYVTDRASVIKSI

-815 LTDNGNITGFE
+815 LTDNGNIRGFE
-826 LYSDVEIPTD
+826 LYSDIEIPTD

-860 EGLTNIVEIDPITNT
+860 EGLTNIVEIDPIANT

>member
-1 MIRVIIK
+1 MIRIIYR
-8 NLNKKKLS
+8 NLNKKRLFEK
-16 EHKWDWHFAFF
+16 KWDWHFACF

-32 KNAYLNGKPLKPWHI
+32 KNAYLNGKPQKPWHI
-47 LKNGDVIEIIERPQG
+47 FKNGDVVEIFERPAGIFSTIG
-62 LILGALWALGG
+62 LAVIGIIAGSAAAASASAALAV
-73 WLLTTVGVTSA
+73 TVGVLTVGLG
-84 SVAGVYAAGAL
+84 VA
-95 VAGVIGAAVTAV
+95 AV
-107 GFGIASMFSSSAGG
+107 GFGASSLFMRGG
-121 GAGTTQAKEYS
+121 GASSTTDAKEYS

-141 ASNDISND
+141 ASNDISNG
-149 CLPVVF
+149 CLPVLF
-155 GTIQQTPSYA
+155 GKIQQTPSYG

-195 NFKLG
+195 NFKLV
-200 ETSRTDYSID
+200 ETPRTDYSID
-210 YIDILTASGSSNFIG
+210 YLDIITASGVSNFIG
-225 FDNVKAH
+225 FDNVKAVSV
-232 DINEELSYNP
+232 DEELSYNP
-242 DEAVNQNAHFDYNQA
+242 DETVNQNAHYDYNQQINSDYI
-257 TNTNYVTVS
+257 TINYTLQFS
-266 YQLKFTNVDLNSWT
+266 NVNINSWA
-280 NKTFRQSTLV
+280 NKTFQQITRV
-290 VQGGT
+290 NQGGEKNLT
-295 NSNKTS
+295 RN
-301 DITITSAM
+301 ITITSSM
-309 LSATDVEGEYIYNG
+309 LSSQGNGVYIYNG
-323 SATYNTGYNDEGDPN
+323 SITYEKGGLLDD
-338 PNFTEI
+338 NFSEI
-344 ISTNYAPV
+344 IYTNFAPT
-352 SNTRGNTTENNNEL
+352 SNTRGNSVESTNEL
-366 DSLYVSETVSTSTFS
+366 DALYVSETISAEGFT
-381 ETNTLN
+381 ETETLN
-387 LSINKYE
+387 LSINRYK
-394 GTVSEVVVTSPD
+394 GTVSEVVLTSPE

-414 ISFPQGLYHQ
+414 ISFPQGLFHQ
-424 NNDGSR
+424 ENDGSR
-430 SSRSVKVQIMY
+430 TSRSVVVEIMY
-441 KEGDGEYKPISED
+441 KQGDGEYIPISKN
-454 TELYIRDFEG
+454 TTLYIRDING
-464 EKQPLN
+464 NKQPLSSSN
-470 TSTTTVNG
+470 TTVSG
-478 AEVTMQSC
+478 ANVTMHSP

-491 ADQLFYR
+491 ADQLFFR
-498 PIGFTLPE
+498 PIGFKLPSA
-506 PGKYTVRVRCAAF
+506 GKYTVRVRSADYAD
-519 SEKTNYDIG
+519 KTNYDIG
-528 VPYCAEIQFYV
+528 FPRCAEIQFYV
-539 NGNVLDNSILPKV
+539 NGDVLDESILPSV

-565 SGTIKKF
+565 SGTLKKF
-572 NYLAAA
+572 NYIAEA
-578 RIPIWN
+578 RIPVWN
-584 GTDWNTINE
+584 GTDWNTIQASE
-593 SSNPAAIIR
+593 NPAAIIR
-602 YLLTDSLANPRPISP
+602 YLLTDTLANPRPISP

-629 NWCEQEGYKAD
+629 NWCDEQGYKAD

-737 EGTTDADYLLVKK
+737 AGTTDADYLLVKK
-750 DLKYVTDRTSVIKAI
+750 DLKYVTDRASVIKSI

-846 EAQEPVINIYDVIN
+846 EAQEPVINIYDVTN
-860 EGLTNIVEIDPITNT
+860 TGLTNIVEIDPIANT
-875 GVIKGAGEIQ
+875 GIIKGAGEIQ

-901 QDTIYDCVITD
+901 QNTIYDCVITD

>member
-1 MIRVIIK
+1 MIRIIYR
-8 NLNKKKLS
+8 NLSKKQLFEK
-16 EHKWDWHFAFF
+16 KWDWHFACF

-32 KNAYLNGKPLKPWHI
+32 KNTYLNGKPLKPWHI
-47 LKNGDVIEIIERPQG
+47 LRNGDVIEIFERPAG
-62 LILGALWALGG
+62 LTASIIGALIVNAIKVFVVAHPFITAGIVGVATTALGN
-73 WLLTTVGVTSA
+73 VVNS
-84 SVAGVYAAGAL
+84 
-95 VAGVIGAAVTAV
+95 I
-107 GFGIASMFSSSAGG
+107 FSNNNSGS
-121 GAGTTQAKEYS
+121 TQTKEYS
-132 SSTQPELRG
+132 SKSQPELRG
-141 ASNDISND
+141 ASNDISD
-149 CLPVVF
+149 GCLPVLF
-155 GTIQQTPSYA
+155 GKIQQTPSYG

-180 YRQYFIANYNNVVYS
+180 YRQYFVANYNNVVYS
-195 NFKLG
+195 DFKLG
-200 ETSRTDYSID
+200 ETPRTDYSID
-210 YIDILTASGSSNFIG
+210 YLDILAAYGTSNFIG
-225 FDNVKAH
+225 FDNVKAVNA
-232 DINEELSYNP
+232 DEELSYNP
-242 DEAVNQNAHFDYNQA
+242 DETVNQNAHYDYNQQIDSDYI
-257 TNTNYVTVS
+257 TVNYTLQFS
-266 YQLKFTNVDLNSWT
+266 NVNLNSWS
-280 NKTFRQSTLV
+280 NKTFLQLTRVNQDGQKDLT
-290 VQGGT
+290 T
-295 NSNKTS
+295 N
-301 DITITSAM
+301 ITITSSM
-309 LSATDVEGEYIYNG
+309 LTNQGNGTYTYNG
-323 SATYNTGYNDEGDPN
+323 SVTYEKGGVLED
-338 PNFTEI
+338 NFSEI
-344 ISTNYAPV
+344 IYTNFAPTAD
-352 SNTRGNTTENNNEL
+352 TRGNSTETTNEL
-366 DSLYVSETVSTSTFS
+366 DALYVSETVSAEGFT
-381 ETNTLN
+381 ETETLN
-387 LSINKYE
+387 LSINRYQ
-394 GTVSEVVVTSPD
+394 GTASEVVLTSPE
-406 NTTDVDVI
+406 NTKEIDVI
-414 ISFPQGLYHQ
+414 ISFPSGLFHQ
-424 NNDGSR
+424 NNNGSR
-430 SSRSVKVQIMY
+430 SSRSVVVEIMY
-441 KEGDGEYKPISED
+441 KQGDGEYVPF
-454 TELYIRDFEG
+454 TENTQLYIRDING
-464 EKQPLN
+464 VKQPLSS
-470 TSTTTVNG
+470 STTTVDG
-478 AEVTMQSC
+478 ANMTVKSPA
-486 SDMNV
+486 DMNV
-491 ADQLFYR
+491 ADQLFFR
-498 PIGFTLPE
+498 PIGFTLPSA
-506 PGKYTVRVRCAAF
+506 GKYTVRVRSADYADK
-519 SEKTNYDIG
+519 SNYDIG
-528 VPYCAEIQFYV
+528 YPRCAEVQFYV
-539 NGNVLDNSILPKV
+539 NGDVLDKSILPSV

-572 NYLAAA
+572 NYIGGA
-578 RIPIWN
+578 RIPVWN
-584 GTDWNTINE
+584 GADWNTITE
-593 SSNPAAIIR
+593 SENPAAIIR

-617 DLIDNDSLVMLY
+617 DLIDNASLVMLY

-687 NQHNSWDFTWSPTLG
+687 NQHNSWDFTWSPTIG

-737 EGTTDADYLLVKK
+737 EGTTDSDYLLVKK
-750 DLKYVTDRTSVIKAI
+750 DLKYVTDRASVIKSI

-826 LYSDVEIPTD
+826 LYSDIEIPTD

-860 EGLTNIVEIDPITNT
+860 EGLTNIVEIEPILNT

>member
-1 MIRVIIK
+1 MIRVIRRC
-8 NLNKKKLS
+8 LNKKTLS
-16 EHKWDWHFAFF
+16 EHKWDFHLACF

-32 KNAYLNGKPLKPWHI
+32 KNCYINGKPLKPYH
-47 LKNGDVIEIIERPQG
+47 LLRNGDVIEKIERPNG
-62 LILGALWALGG
+62 IFTLIGSLLLGPIWAATGISIS
-73 WLLTTVGVTSA
+73 TAAMT
-84 SVAGVYAAGAL
+84 VAGVLATAGA
-95 VAGVIGAAVTAV
+95 VGAIASIGFGAA
-107 GFGIASMFSSSAGG
+107 SMLSGG
-121 GAGTTQAKEYS
+121 GGTTQAKEYS

-141 ASNDISND
+141 ASNDISD
-149 CLPVVF
+149 GCLPVVF
-155 GTIQQTPSYA
+155 GKTQQTPSYG

-180 YRQYFIANYNNVVYS
+180 YRQYFVANYNNVVYS
-195 NFKLG
+195 DFKLG
-200 ETSRTDYSID
+200 ETPRTDYSID
-210 YIDILTASGSSNFIG
+210 YLDIISVYGQSNFIG
-225 FDNVKAH
+225 FDNVKAVSI
-232 DINEELSYNP
+232 DEELSYNP
-242 DEAVNQNAHFDYNQA
+242 DEAVNQNAHYDYNDQINSSYI
-257 TNTNYVTVS
+257 TIN
-266 YQLKFTNVDLNSWT
+266 YQLKFSNVDLNSWT
-280 NKTFRQSTLV
+280 NKTFKQTTRA
-290 VQGGT
+290 VQNGNNVDLT
-295 NSNKTS
+295 NE
-301 DITITSAM
+301 ITITSGM
-309 LSATDVEGEYIYNG
+309 LAATEQTGEYIYNG
-323 SATYNTGYNDEGDPN
+323 SVTYNVGEDDPN
-338 PNFTEI
+338 YTEVVYTNF
-344 ISTNYAPV
+344 APV
-352 SNTRGNTTENNNEL
+352 SDTRGNSTENTNEL
-366 DSLYVSETVSTSTFS
+366 DSLYVSENLVTSTLNLN
-381 ETNTLN
+381 TTLN
-387 LSINKYE
+387 LSINKYT
-394 GTVSEVVVTSPD
+394 GTVSEVIATSPE

-414 ISFPQGLYHQ
+414 ISFPQGLFHQ
-424 NNDGSR
+424 NNNGSR
-430 SSRSVKVQIMY
+430 SSRSVVVEIMY
-441 KEGDGEYKPISED
+441 KQGNGEYIPLSEN
-454 TELYIRDFEG
+454 TELYIRDING
-464 EKQPLN
+464 EKQPLSSSN
-470 TSTTTVNG
+470 TTVDG
-478 AEVTMQSC
+478 ANVTMHSP

-498 PIGFTLPE
+498 PIGFTLPTA
-506 PGKYTVRVRCAAF
+506 GKYTVRVRSADYAD
-519 SEKTNYDIG
+519 KTNFDIG
-528 VPYCAEIQFYV
+528 YPRCAEIQFYV
-539 NGNVLDNSILPKV
+539 NGDVLDNSILPNV

-565 SGTIKKF
+565 SGTLKKF
-572 NYLAAA
+572 NYIAEA
-578 RIPIWN
+578 RIPVWN
-584 GTDWNTINE
+584 GTDWNTVAE
-593 SSNPAAIIR
+593 SENPAAIVR

-617 DLIDNDSLVMLY
+617 DLIDNDSLVELY
-629 NWCEQEGYKAD
+629 SWCEQEGYKAD
-640 GIVSEATKTMDVINE
+640 GIISEATKTLDVINE

-662 AMIPLLNGKHTFAI
+662 GMIPLLNGKHTFTV
-676 DGNEKTPKGMF
+676 DGNQKTPKGMF

-750 DLKYVTDRTSVIKAI
+750 DLKYVTDRASVIKSI

-826 LYSDVEIPTD
+826 LYSNIDIPEN

-846 EAQEPVINIYDVIN
+846 EAEEPVINIYDVTNTGI
-860 EGLTNIVEIDPITNT
+860 TNIVEIDPITNT
-875 GVIKGAGEIQ
+875 GIIKGAGEIQ
-885 GLEDKWHYD
+885 GLQDKWHYD

>member
-1 MIRVIIK
+1 MIRIIYR
-8 NLNKKKLS
+8 NLNKKKLV
-16 EHKWDWHFAFF
+16 EKKWDFHLACF

-32 KNAYLNGKPLKPWHI
+32 KNCYINGKPLKPYNL
-47 LKNGDVIEIIERPQG
+47 LKNGDVIEIYERPAAIFSTIG
-62 LILGALWALGG
+62 LAVIGFIAGSAAAAAASTALAV
-73 WLLTTVGVTSA
+73 TVGVLTVGLG
-84 SVAGVYAAGAL
+84 VA
-95 VAGVIGAAVTAV
+95 TV
-107 GFGIASMFSSSAGG
+107 GFGVASLFRGG
-121 GAGTTQAKEYS
+121 GGGSTQAKEYS

-141 ASNDISND
+141 ASNDISD
-149 CLPVVF
+149 GCLPVLF
-155 GTIQQTPSYA
+155 GKIQQTPSYG

-200 ETSRTDYSID
+200 ETPRTDYSID
-210 YIDILTASGSSNFIG
+210 YLDILTAYGTSTFIG
-225 FDNVKAH
+225 FDNVKAMNV
-232 DINEELSYNP
+232 DEELSYNP
-242 DEAVNQNAHFDYNQA
+242 DETVNQNAHYDYNQQIDS
-257 TNTNYVTVS
+257 NYITINYTLQFS
-266 YQLKFTNVDLNSWT
+266 NVDLNNWA
-280 NKTFRQSTLV
+280 NKTFRQTTRVIQNGQL
-290 VQGGT
+290 
-295 NSNKTS
+295 KDLTS

-309 LSATDVEGEYIYNG
+309 LVAAQEETEYTYNG
-323 SATYNTGYNDEGDPN
+323 SVTYNAGEDN
-338 PNFTEI
+338 PNFTEVI
-344 ISTNYAPV
+344 YTNFAPTAD
-352 SNTRGNTTENNNEL
+352 TRGNSTESTNEL
-366 DSLYVSETVSTSTFS
+366 DVLYVSENLITQTAN
-381 ETNTLN
+381 ETETLN
-387 LSINKYE
+387 LSINRYK
-394 GTVSEVVVTSPD
+394 GTVSEVVLTSPE

-414 ISFPQGLYHQ
+414 ISFPQGLFHQ
-424 NNDGSR
+424 ENNGSR
-430 SSRSVKVQIMY
+430 SSRSVVVEIMY
-441 KEGDGEYKPISED
+441 KQGDGEYIPISKN
-454 TELYIRDFEG
+454 TTLYIRDING
-464 EKQPLN
+464 NKQPLSSSN
-470 TSTTTVNG
+470 TTVSG
-478 AEVTMQSC
+478 ANVTVHSP

-491 ADQLFYR
+491 ADQLFFR
-498 PIGFTLPE
+498 PIGFTLPSA
-506 PGKYTVRVRCAAF
+506 GKYTVRVRSADYAD
-519 SEKTNYDIG
+519 KTNFDIG
-528 VPYCAEIQFYV
+528 YPRCAEIQFYV
-539 NGNVLDNSILPKV
+539 NGDVLDESILPSV

-572 NYLAAA
+572 NYIGEA
-578 RIPIWN
+578 RIPVWN
-584 GTDWNTINE
+584 GTDWNTITE
-593 SSNPAAIIR
+593 SENPAAIIR

-629 NWCEQEGYKAD
+629 NWCEQEDYKAD

-737 EGTTDADYLLVKK
+737 AGTTDADYLLVKK
-750 DLKYVTDRTSVIKAI
+750 DLKYVTDRASVIKSI
-765 TYELLCTQTKRNNFE
+765 TYELLCIQTKRNNFE

-826 LYSDVEIPTD
+826 LYSDIEIPTD

-860 EGLTNIVEIDPITNT
+860 EGLTNIVEIDPIANT

-885 GLEDKWHYD
+885 GLQDKWHYD

>member
-1 MIRVIIK
+1 MIRIIYR
-8 NLNKKKLS
+8 NLSKKQLFEK
-16 EHKWDWHFAFF
+16 KWDWHFAFF
-27 HFKNY
+27 HFKDY

-47 LKNGDVIEIIERPQG
+47 LKNGDVIEIFERPAG
-62 LILGALWALGG
+62 LTASIIGALIVNAIKVFVVAHPFITAGIVGVATTALG
-73 WLLTTVGVTSA
+73 
-84 SVAGVYAAGAL
+84 SVVNSIVNNNNSG
-95 VAGVIGAAVTAV
+95 
-107 GFGIASMFSSSAGG
+107 S
-121 GAGTTQAKEYS
+121 TQTKEYS
-132 SSTQPELRG
+132 SKSQPELRG
-141 ASNDISND
+141 ASNDISD
-149 CLPVVF
+149 GCLPVLF
-155 GTIQQTPSYA
+155 GKTQQTPSYG

-180 YRQYFIANYNNVVYS
+180 YRQYFVANYNNVVYS
-195 NFKLG
+195 DFKLG
-200 ETSRTDYSID
+200 ETPRTDYSID
-210 YIDILTASGSSNFIG
+210 YLDILTAYGTSNFIG
-225 FDNVKAH
+225 FDNVKAVNA
-232 DINEELSYNP
+232 DEELSYNP
-242 DEAVNQNAHFDYNQA
+242 DETVNQNAHYDYNQQIDSDYI
-257 TNTNYVTVS
+257 TVNYTLQFS
-266 YQLKFTNVDLNSWT
+266 NVDLNSWS
-280 NKTFRQSTLV
+280 NKTFLQLTRVNQDGQKDLT
-290 VQGGT
+290 T
-295 NSNKTS
+295 N
-301 DITITSAM
+301 ITITSSM
-309 LSATDVEGEYIYNG
+309 LTNQGNGTYTYNG
-323 SATYNTGYNDEGDPN
+323 SVTYEKGGVLED
-338 PNFTEI
+338 NFSEI
-344 ISTNYAPV
+344 IYTNFAPTAD
-352 SNTRGNTTENNNEL
+352 TRGNSTETTNEL
-366 DSLYVSETVSTSTFS
+366 DALYVSETVSAEGFT
-381 ETNTLN
+381 ETETLN
-387 LSINKYE
+387 LSINRYQ
-394 GTVSEVVVTSPD
+394 GTVSEVVLTSPE
-406 NTTDVDVI
+406 NTKEIDVI
-414 ISFPQGLYHQ
+414 ISFPSGLFHQ
-424 NNDGSR
+424 NNNGSR
-430 SSRSVKVQIMY
+430 SSRSVVVEIMY
-441 KEGDGEYKPISED
+441 KQGDGEYVPF
-454 TELYIRDFEG
+454 TENTQLYIRDING
-464 EKQPLN
+464 VKQPLSS
-470 TSTTTVNG
+470 STTTVDG
-478 AEVTMQSC
+478 ANMTVKSP

-491 ADQLFYR
+491 ADQLFFR
-498 PIGFTLPE
+498 PIGFTLPSA
-506 PGKYTVRVRCAAF
+506 GKYTVRVRSADYADK
-519 SEKTNYDIG
+519 SNYDIG
-528 VPYCAEIQFYV
+528 YPRCAEVQFYV
-539 NGNVLDNSILPKV
+539 NGDVLDKSILPSV

-572 NYLAAA
+572 NYIGEA
-578 RIPIWN
+578 RIPVWN
-584 GTDWNTINE
+584 GADWNTISE
-593 SSNPAAIIR
+593 SENPAAIIR

-676 DGNEKTPKGMF
+676 DGNEKMPKGMF

-737 EGTTDADYLLVKK
+737 AGTTDADYLLVKK
-750 DLKYVTDRTSVIKAI
+750 DLKYVTDRASVIKSI

-800 SSNMQNESTGLIKRV
+800 SANMQNESTGLIKRV

-846 EAQEPVINIYDVIN
+846 EAQEPVINIYDVTN
-860 EGLTNIVEIDPITNT
+860 EGLTNIVEIDPIANT

>member
-1 MIRVIIK
+1 MIRIIYRQF
-8 NLNKKKLS
+8 NKKKFV
-16 EHKWDWHFAFF
+16 EKKWSWHFAFF
-27 HFKNY
+27 HFKDYQNCY
-32 KNAYLNGKPLKPWHI
+32 INGKPLKPWHI
-47 LKNGDVIEIIERPQG
+47 FKNGDVIEIFEKPG
-62 LILGALWALGG
+62 FSWA
-73 WLLTTVGVTSA
+73 
-84 SVAGVYAAGAL
+84 
-95 VAGVIGAAVTAV
+95 VIGTWLVNAIIGVATSVSPAILT
-107 GFGIASMFSSSAGG
+107 GIAFVGAAAALSIGANAIFSSRGG
-121 GAGTTQAKEYS
+121 SSTTDAKEYS

-141 ASNDISND
+141 ASNDISNG
-149 CLPVVF
+149 CLPVLF
-155 GTIQQTPSYA
+155 GKTQQTPSYG

-195 NFKLG
+195 DFKLG
-200 ETSRTDYSID
+200 ETPRTDYSID
-210 YIDILTASGSSNFIG
+210 YLDILTAYGTSNFIG
-225 FDNVKAH
+225 FDNVKAVNV
-232 DINEELSYNP
+232 DEELSYNP
-242 DEAVNQNAHFDYNQA
+242 DETVNQNAHYDYNQQIDSGYI
-257 TNTNYVTVS
+257 TINYTLRFS
-266 YQLKFTNVDLNSWT
+266 NVNINNWA
-280 NKTFRQSTLV
+280 NKTFRQITCV
-290 VQGGT
+290 NQGGEKNLTT
-295 NSNKTS
+295 NITVTSSMLTAQSNGIYT
-301 DITITSAM
+301 
-309 LSATDVEGEYIYNG
+309 YNG
-323 SATYNTGYNDEGDPN
+323 SITYEKSELDDNYTELIYT
-338 PNFTEI
+338 NF
-344 ISTNYAPV
+344 APT
-352 SNTRGNTTENNNEL
+352 SNTRGNSTETTNEL
-366 DSLYVSETVSTSTFS
+366 DALYVSETITAEGFT
-381 ETNTLN
+381 ETETLN
-387 LSINKYE
+387 LSINRYK
-394 GTVSEVVVTSPD
+394 GTVSEVVLTSPE

-414 ISFPQGLYHQ
+414 ISFPQGLFHQ

-430 SSRSVKVQIMY
+430 SSRSIVVEIMY
-441 KEGDGEYKPISED
+441 KQGDGAYVPF
-454 TELYIRDFEG
+454 TQGTQLYIRDING
-464 EKQPLN
+464 AKQPLSSSN
-470 TSTTTVNG
+470 TTVSG
-478 AEVTMQSC
+478 ANATMHST

-498 PIGFTLPE
+498 TIGFTLPNA
-506 PGKYTVRVRCAAF
+506 GKYTVRVRSADYAD
-519 SEKTNYDIG
+519 KTNYDIG
-528 VPYCAEIQFYV
+528 YPRCAEIQFYV
-539 NGNVLDNSILPKV
+539 NGDVLDESILPSV

-572 NYLAAA
+572 NYIGEA
-578 RIPIWN
+578 RIPVWN
-584 GTDWNTINE
+584 GTDWNTISE
-593 SSNPAAIIR
+593 SENPAAIIR
-602 YLLTDSLANPRPISP
+602 YLLTDTLANPRPISP

-737 EGTTDADYLLVKK
+737 AGTTDADYLLVKK
-750 DLKYVTDRTSVIKAI
+750 DLKYVTDRASVIKSI

-826 LYSDVEIPTD
+826 LYSDIEIPTD

-846 EAQEPVINIYDVIN
+846 EAQEPVINIYDVTN
-860 EGLTNIVEIDPITNT
+860 EGLTNIVEIDPILNT

>member
-1 MIRVIIK
+1 MIRVIRRC
-8 NLNKKKLS
+8 LNKKTLS
-16 EHKWDWHFAFF
+16 EHKWNWHFAFF

-47 LKNGDVIEIIERPQG
+47 FKNGDVVEIFERPQG
-62 LILGALWALGG
+62 IFETIGLAVIGFIVGSAAAASASTALAV
-73 WLLTTVGVTSA
+73 TVGVLTVGLG
-84 SVAGVYAAGAL
+84 VA
-95 VAGVIGAAVTAV
+95 AV
-107 GFGIASMFSSSAGG
+107 GFGVSSLFMRSGSANS
-121 GAGTTQAKEYS
+121 TTQSKEYS

-141 ASNDISND
+141 ASNDISNG

-155 GTIQQTPSYA
+155 GRIQQTPSYG

-195 NFKLG
+195 DFKLG
-200 ETSRTDYSID
+200 ETPRTNYSID
-210 YIDILTASGSSNFIG
+210 YLDILTASGESNFIG
-225 FDNVKAH
+225 FDNVKAV
-232 DINEELSYNP
+232 DVNEELSHNP
-242 DEAVNQNAHFDYNQA
+242 DETVNQNAHYDYNR
-257 TNTNYVTVS
+257 NTEGKHLNIYFVLQFS
-266 YQLKFTNVDLNSWT
+266 NVDINAWA
-280 NKTFRQSTLV
+280 NKTFRQTTRTRINGN
-290 VQGGT
+290 VQDFT
-295 NSNKTS
+295 T
-301 DITITSAM
+301 DITVTSAN
-309 LSATDVEGEYIYNG
+309 LTKVDETTYTYNG
-323 SATYNTGYNDEGDPN
+323 HCDYWAGDDTYQEIVYT
-338 PNFTEI
+338 NF
-344 ISTNYAPV
+344 API
-352 SNTRGNTTENNNEL
+352 SNTRGNSTETTNEL
-366 DSLYVSETVSTSTFS
+366 DSLYVSENVVTDSFNV
-381 ETNTLN
+381 TNTLN
-387 LSINKYE
+387 LSINKYK
-394 GTVSEVVVTSPD
+394 GTVSEVVVTSPE
-406 NTTDVDVI
+406 NTTDIDVI
-414 ISFPQGLYHQ
+414 ISFPQGLFHQ

-430 SSRSVKVQIMY
+430 SSRSIKVEIMY
-441 KEGDGEYKPISED
+441 KKDNEAYVPFSED
-454 TELYIRDFEG
+454 TELYIRDING
-464 EKQPLN
+464 EKQALS
-470 TSTTTVNG
+470 STNTTVSG
-478 AEVTMQSC
+478 ANVTMKSP

-498 PIGFTLPE
+498 TIGFTLPSA
-506 PGKYTVRVRCAAF
+506 GKYTVRVRSADYAD
-519 SEKTNYDIG
+519 KTNFDIG
-528 VPYCAEIQFYV
+528 SPTCSEIQFYV

-572 NYLAAA
+572 NYIAEA
-578 RIPIWN
+578 RIPVWN
-584 GTDWNTINE
+584 GTDWNTISE
-593 SSNPAAIIR
+593 SENPAAIIR

-676 DGNEKTPKGMF
+676 EGNEKTPKGMF

-737 EGTTDADYLLVKK
+737 TGTTDAEYLLVKK
-750 DLKYVTDRTSVIKAI
+750 DLKYVTDRASVIKSI

-826 LYSDVEIPTD
+826 LYSDIEIPTE

-860 EGLTNIVEIDPITNT
+860 EGLTNIVEIDSIPNT

-885 GLEDKWHYD
+885 GLQDKWHYD

>member
-1 MIRVIIK
+1 MIRIIYR
-8 NLNKKKLS
+8 NLSKKQLFEK
-16 EHKWDWHFAFF
+16 KWDWHFACF

-32 KNAYLNGKPLKPWHI
+32 KNTYLNGKPLKPWHI
-47 LKNGDVIEIIERPQG
+47 LRNGDVIEIFERPAG
-62 LILGALWALGG
+62 LTASIIGALIVNAIKVFVVAHPFITAGIVGVATTALGH
-73 WLLTTVGVTSA
+73 VVNS
-84 SVAGVYAAGAL
+84 
-95 VAGVIGAAVTAV
+95 I
-107 GFGIASMFSSSAGG
+107 FSNNNSGS
-121 GAGTTQAKEYS
+121 TQTKEYS
-132 SSTQPELRG
+132 SKSQPELRG
-141 ASNDISND
+141 ASNDISD
-149 CLPVVF
+149 GCLPVLF
-155 GTIQQTPSYA
+155 GKIQQTPSYG

-180 YRQYFIANYNNVVYS
+180 YRQYFVANYNNVVYS
-195 NFKLG
+195 DFKLG
-200 ETSRTDYSID
+200 ETPRTDYSID
-210 YIDILTASGSSNFIG
+210 YLDILTAYGTSNFIG
-225 FDNVKAH
+225 FDNVKAVNA
-232 DINEELSYNP
+232 DEELSYNP
-242 DEAVNQNAHFDYNQA
+242 DETVNQNAHYDYNQQIDSDYI
-257 TNTNYVTVS
+257 TVNYTLQFS
-266 YQLKFTNVDLNSWT
+266 NVDLNSWS
-280 NKTFRQSTLV
+280 NKTFRQITRVIQDGQQKDL
-290 VQGGT
+290 
-295 NSNKTS
+295 TS

-309 LSATDVEGEYIYNG
+309 LVAAQDETEYTYNG
-323 SATYNTGYNDEGDPN
+323 SVTYNAGEDN

-344 ISTNYAPV
+344 IYTNFAPTAD
-352 SNTRGNTTENNNEL
+352 TRGNSTESTNEL
-366 DSLYVSETVSTSTFS
+366 DALYVSENLITQTAN
-381 ETNTLN
+381 ETETLN
-387 LSINKYE
+387 LSINRYK
-394 GTVSEVVVTSPD
+394 GTVSEVVLTSPE
-406 NTTDVDVI
+406 NTQEVDVI
-414 ISFPQGLYHQ
+414 ISFPSGLFHQ

-430 SSRSVKVQIMY
+430 SSRSVVVEIMY
-441 KEGDGEYKPISED
+441 KQGDGEYVPF
-454 TELYIRDFEG
+454 TQGTQLYIRDING
-464 EKQPLN
+464 VKQPLSS
-470 TSTTTVNG
+470 STTTVDG
-478 AEVTMQSC
+478 ANMTVKSPA
-486 SDMNV
+486 DMNV
-491 ADQLFYR
+491 ADQLFFR
-498 PIGFTLPE
+498 PIGFTLPSA
-506 PGKYTVRVRCAAF
+506 GKYTVRVRSADYADK
-519 SEKTNYDIG
+519 SNYDIG
-528 VPYCAEIQFYV
+528 YPRCAEVQFYV
-539 NGNVLDNSILPKV
+539 NGDVLDKSILPSV

-572 NYLAAA
+572 NYIGEA
-578 RIPIWN
+578 RIPVWN
-584 GTDWNTINE
+584 GTDWDTITE
-593 SSNPAAIIR
+593 SENPAAIIR

-687 NQHNSWDFTWSPTLG
+687 NQHNSWDFTWSPTIG

-737 EGTTDADYLLVKK
+737 AGTTDADYLLVKK
-750 DLKYVTDRTSVIKAI
+750 DLKYVTDRASVIKSI

-800 SSNMQNESTGLIKRV
+800 SANMQNESTGLIKRV

-826 LYSDVEIPTD
+826 LYSDIEIPTE

-860 EGLTNIVEIDPITNT
+860 EGLTNIVEIDPIANT

>member
-1 MIRVIIK
+1 MIRIIYR
-8 NLNKKKLS
+8 NLNKKKLV
-16 EHKWDWHFAFF
+16 EKKWDFHLACF

-32 KNAYLNGKPLKPWHI
+32 KNCYINGKPLKPYNL
-47 LKNGDVIEIIERPQG
+47 LKNGDVIEIIKRPADPISSLFG
-62 LILGALWALGG
+62 FFLGALSIAG
-73 WLLTTVGVTSA
+73 LTGSGLVVGAGVLTGVTL
-84 SVAGVYAAGAL
+84 AAG
-95 VAGVIGAAVTAV
+95 IGAVAAV
-107 GFGIASMFSSSAGG
+107 GYGIASIFSGAGG
-121 GAGTTQAKEYS
+121 GGGTTQAKEYS

-141 ASNDISND
+141 ASNDISD
-149 CLPVVF
+149 GCLPVVF
-155 GTIQQTPSYA
+155 GKTQQTPSYG

-180 YRQYFIANYNNVVYS
+180 YRQYFVANYNNVVYS
-195 NFKLG
+195 DFKLG
-200 ETSRTDYSID
+200 ETPRTDYSID
-210 YIDILTASGSSNFIG
+210 YLDIISVYGQSNFIG
-225 FDNVKAH
+225 FDNVKAVSI
-232 DINEELSYNP
+232 DEELSYNP
-242 DEAVNQNAHFDYNQA
+242 DESVNQNAHYDYNDQI
-257 TNTNYVTVS
+257 NSNYITVN
-266 YQLKFTNVDLNSWT
+266 YQLKFSNVDLNSWA
-280 NKTFRQSTLV
+280 NKTFKQTTRA
-290 VQGGT
+290 VQNGNNVDLT
-295 NSNKTS
+295 KE
-301 DITITSAM
+301 ITITSGM
-309 LSATDVEGEYIYNG
+309 LTATEQTGVYIYNG
-323 SATYNTGYNDEGDPN
+323 SVTYNVGEDDPN
-338 PNFTEI
+338 YTEVVYTNF
-344 ISTNYAPV
+344 APV
-352 SNTRGNTTENNNEL
+352 SDTRGNSTENTNEL
-366 DSLYVSETVSTSTFS
+366 DSLYVSENLVTSTLNLN
-381 ETNTLN
+381 TTLN
-387 LSINKYE
+387 LSINKYT
-394 GTVSEVVVTSPD
+394 GTVSEVVVTSPE
-406 NTTDVDVI
+406 NTSEVDVI
-414 ISFPQGLYHQ
+414 IGFPQGLFHQ

-430 SSRSVKVQIMY
+430 SSRSVVVEIMY
-441 KEGDGEYKPISED
+441 KQGDGEYIPLSEN
-454 TELYIRDFEG
+454 TELYIRDING
-464 EKQPLN
+464 EKQPLSSSN
-470 TSTTTVNG
+470 TTVDG
-478 AEVTMQSC
+478 ANVTMHSP

-498 PIGFTLPE
+498 PIGFTLPSA
-506 PGKYTVRVRCAAF
+506 GKYTVRVRSADYAD
-519 SEKTNYDIG
+519 KTNFDIG
-528 VPYCAEIQFYV
+528 YPRCAEIQFYV
-539 NGNVLDNSILPKV
+539 DGAILDTSILPSV

-565 SGTIKKF
+565 SGTLKKF
-572 NYLAAA
+572 NYIAEA
-578 RIPIWN
+578 RIPVWN
-584 GTDWNTINE
+584 GTDWNTIAE
-593 SSNPAAIIR
+593 SENPAAIVR

-617 DLIDNDSLVMLY
+617 DLIDNDSLVELY

-640 GIVSEATKTMDVINE
+640 GIISEATKTLDVINE

-662 AMIPLLNGKHTFAI
+662 GMIPLLNGKHVFTI

-750 DLKYVTDRTSVIKAI
+750 DLKYVTDRASVIKSI

-826 LYSDVEIPTD
+826 LYSDIEIPTD

-846 EAQEPVINIYDVIN
+846 EAQEPVINIYDVTN
-860 EGLTNIVEIDPITNT
+860 EGLTNIVEIDPIANT

-912 IKYNEDCT
+912 IRYNEDCT

>member
-1 MIRVIIK
+1 MIRIIYR
-8 NLNKKKLS
+8 NLNKKKLV
-16 EHKWDWHFAFF
+16 EKKWDFHLACF

-32 KNAYLNGKPLKPWHI
+32 KNCYINGKPLKPYNL
-47 LKNGDVIEIIERPQG
+47 LKNGDVIEIIKRPADPISSLFG
-62 LILGALWALGG
+62 FFLGALSIAG
-73 WLLTTVGVTSA
+73 LTGSGLVVGAGVLTGVTL
-84 SVAGVYAAGAL
+84 AAG
-95 VAGVIGAAVTAV
+95 IGAVAAV
-107 GFGIASMFSSSAGG
+107 GYGIASIFSGAGG
-121 GAGTTQAKEYS
+121 GGTTQAKEYS

-141 ASNDISND
+141 ASNDISGG

-155 GTIQQTPSYA
+155 GKTQQTPSYG

-180 YRQYFIANYNNVVYS
+180 YRQYFVANYNNVVYS
-195 NFKLG
+195 DFKLG
-200 ETSRTDYSID
+200 ETPRTDYSID
-210 YIDILTASGSSNFIG
+210 YLDIISVYGQSNFIG
-225 FDNVKAH
+225 FDNVKAVSI
-232 DINEELSYNP
+232 DEELSYNP
-242 DEAVNQNAHFDYNQA
+242 DEEVNQNAHYDYNA
-257 TNTNYVTVS
+257 TTNSDFVTLNFV
-266 YQLKFTNVDLNSWT
+266 LKFSNVDINNWT
-280 NKTFRQSTLV
+280 NKTFQSIIRVIKDGQQVDLTQNVTVTAANLINN
-290 VQGGT
+290 GDGT
-295 NSNKTS
+295 YN
-301 DITITSAM
+301 
-309 LSATDVEGEYIYNG
+309 YNG
-323 SATYNTGYNDEGDPN
+323 SVYHDTNATFN
-338 PNFTEI
+338 EI
-344 ISTNYAPV
+344 IYTNFAPT
-352 SNTRGNTTENNNEL
+352 SNTRGNSVESTNEL
-366 DSLYVSETVSTSTFS
+366 DALYVSENIITQTLNLS
-381 ETNTLN
+381 ETLN
-387 LSINKYE
+387 LSINRYQ
-394 GTVSEVVVTSPD
+394 GTVSEVVVTSPE
-406 NTTDVDVI
+406 NTTEVDVI
-414 ISFPQGLYHQ
+414 ISFPQGLFHQ

-430 SSRSVKVQIMY
+430 SSRSVVVEIMY
-441 KEGDGEYKPISED
+441 KQGNGEYIPFSEN
-454 TELYIRDFEG
+454 TKLYIRDING
-464 EKQPLN
+464 DKQPLSSSN
-470 TSTTTVNG
+470 TTVDG
-478 AEVTMQSC
+478 ANVTMHSP

-498 PIGFTLPE
+498 PIGFTLPSA
-506 PGKYTVRVRCAAF
+506 GKYTVRVRSADYAD
-519 SEKTNYDIG
+519 KTNFDIG
-528 VPYCAEIQFYV
+528 YPRCAEIQFYV
-539 NGNVLDNSILPKV
+539 NGAILDTSILPSV

-565 SGTIKKF
+565 SGTLKKF
-572 NYLAAA
+572 NYIAEA
-578 RIPIWN
+578 RIPVWN
-584 GTDWNTINE
+584 GTDWNTISE
-593 SSNPAAIIR
+593 SENPAAIVR

-617 DLIDNDSLVMLY
+617 DLIDNDSLVELY

-640 GIVSEATKTMDVINE
+640 GIISEATKTLDVINE

-662 AMIPLLNGKHTFAI
+662 GMIPLLNGKHVFTI

-687 NQHNSWDFTWSPTLG
+687 NQHNSWDFTWSPTIG

-750 DLKYVTDRTSVIKAI
+750 DLKYVTDRASVIKSI

-826 LYSDVEIPTD
+826 LYSDIEIPTA

-846 EAQEPVINIYDVIN
+846 EAQEPVINIYDVTN
-860 EGLTNIVEIDPITNT
+860 EGLTNIVEIDPIVNT